1 MGLGFNIRTRIRNI
15 KTFKRTV
22 EKLAAESGYH
32 AEHDESA
39 TRVRFCK
46 LGDLFLNYQYEGK
59 ENTDDIVSVTG
70 ECQTNLLGP
79 GFHKAAIAF
88 IDRLQQA
95 TDTRFEVEDETEYYT
110 ERDFE
115 AMKKKHFHK
124 WLAKLFEIIQEQE
137 DKGSTSLSI
146 CWDLNKYYPQS
157 DSGIVISPLGSFR
170 LSEVIRRIREEGIE
184 SFADDFFIWN
194 NPERDARFHRGLA
207 LNAMWEDCYFMP
219 SERSE
224 EDARINGYIISEL
237 ETAASLDPSLPFPK
251 KEYEELCRLH
261 GCTPVPTDGI
271 PTYETEFTIG
281 YRRGIVNHKVGRI
294 RFSLPGSYLEDTDD
308 GTLVYYDAAADNWHT
323 VRCTGYST
331 NGEPDFLDVEEEM
344 IEEREFD
351 GGKYRLYDMGTSQ
364 DSEDEEPYPV
374 YSCHALCSNQYTLF
388 TLCASRLEDL
398 KKLSGEF
405 LPTLVADQ
413 PIEPENKQII
423 YTGENMNDELMKQID
438 EWHKAEKHQEIIDA
452 LEQIPEAERDFEMTS
467 LLARAY
473 NNIEEYAKAAELL
486 ESVREEGAED
496 ERWNFRMGY
505 AQYFLNNYREALNY
519 FSKARELNPEDED
532 TLSFIRQCNMHLPL
546 TRRVKEFWN
555 WFVENE
561 EKLSG
566 MMNPKS
572 MEEADAF
579 MEFISKGT
587 NLISEDMHFNI
598 GGDHEFTFSVE
609 GWPDLFI
616 IYPYIIS
623 CMPECLKGKW
633 KFFPFNPGKVGSFA
647 YRVHDTDVDMGKIMV
662 KASYDEKRENFNIRY
677 YDKNLCALPE
687 ENSDGNFHVIL
698 ELVLGEG
705 VSFKY
710 VNGIERAS
718 GIEEG
723 MIALSGLRQHIEET
737 VKSHGHEFFENPK
750 DVYTGY
756 QLTPK
761 ESDELRFDVIV
772 GSTCLSSIV
781 ADYYHGSTEIFD
793 HANGFGAQA
802 LYIVFQN
809 GAGEDNI
816 LNFRH
821 DLEDRITEE
830 ILEPGN
836 LGVITGGA
844 TGTEYSYID
853 LFVYNQQVFISTLL
867 PLLDEYP
874 EYSFYLS
881 EFCRQGQLCRLSDSE
896 PWKGE
901 SPDGISYSPGDDT
914 FFSQIEEWNDKD
926 EYTKSIRALEAIP
939 EEQQDYRIKMLLV
952 RAYENYAIIGDND
965 EGTERWIGDRALLKA
980 IRLMET
986 VREEGEKN
994 ANWNMRMAY
1003 AYQYLMRQEEK
1014 AIEYA
1019 KRWAELDPEDS
1030 SAKEVIEECM
1040 EEISK
1045 REDSSNVKESYT
1057 VEPCDTGN
1065 THIETRKTENTELR
1079 DKNMD
1084 NRQKEA
1090 ALAAM
1095 TAWLSHAQELGHKP
1109 AEIECTGTFVL
1120 HDMTYY
1126 IFKYKDTKD
1135 SEWLLGVNG
1144 GYEGDSLSDCGH
1156 TFSEMEPYNEKTAVK
1171 DATAL
1176 VEMVRSYWMEQAKQA
1191 EEREKK
1197 AGTFVGFALLSD
1209 NSWDKEKYI
1218 RDLKEQWN
1226 ITAEE
1231 KSDEERNPESLVFDV
1246 GDMMAAVS
1254 LMPAPVPNGEAEEC
1268 AKNNYM
1274 WPEAEKTA
1282 KEHKAHIMVAVIGK
1296 EESLIERGKL
1306 YVKLLSVCCH
1316 QKNITGIYTSGVV
1329 FQPRFYEG
1337 FSGMMKE
1344 DSLPIYN
1351 WIWFGLYRTE
1361 KGISGYTYGM
1371 ECFGKDEMEVLDV
1384 DADPSKVRDFLA
1396 SMAGYVLE
1404 YDAVLNDGETIGFS
1418 AVDKHRITRG
1428 QGVALPDKVT
1438 LKISYGS
1445 EDDADGGPDFP
1456 DDTDEVMDD
1465 AEGHLEKFK
1474 EKDLPLDT
1482 ITAYNHL
1489 AIYLRWCMV
1498 NDLMRDDF
1506 LEQFGDLVSRIKS
1519 GSADDDL
1526 RVFIKDNLNGQLT
1539 RFLFNKQG
1547 RAFADYY
1554 YGSYYGAN
1562 ETPFYPGDI
1571 DNHALDYFGPERYHS
1586 DEFKEEAYLFVPYD
1600 EDYYQ
1605 AMSQRIDRR
1614 FANWQGLH
1622 IDKDTVEPDELARAF
1637 MDYLDC
1643 ECTYFPSMSD
1653 DDPIMSAYTY
1663 AQRLGVREGFIPV
1676 LVNVD
1681 EGLWENIIGNSDP
1694 ESESSDDYTFNR
1706 EKVNEFRRRLLEAPV
1721 MDGKSILDKLTGQDN
1736 DDIDEEPEGGFDNNR
1751 YSSYWNTDTNMTH
1764 PLILARIPVTEPW
1777 KIFAYLPFGN
1787 WNDCPANPELMA
1799 ISKYWYEEY
1808 GAVPG
1813 TFTSD
1818 QLEYELPAP
1827 VPEDKAMEAAIQQY
1841 AFCPD
1846 MDQNCNGIGS
1856 LADTLRQSRIWYFW
1870 WD

>member
-15 KTFKRTV
+15 GAFKRTV

-39 TRVRFCK
+39 TRVSFCK

-59 ENTDDIVSVTG
+59 ENTDDTVSVTG

-79 GFHKAAIAF
+79 GFHKAAITF
-88 IDRLQQA
+88 IDKLQQA

-115 AMKKKHFHK
+115 AMKKNHFHK
-124 WLAKLFEIIQEQE
+124 WLAKLFEVIHEQE
-137 DKGSTSLSI
+137 TKGDKSLCM
-146 CWDLNKYYPQS
+146 CWDLYNSYYPTS
-157 DSGIVISPLGSFR
+157 EDGVVISPFGSFR
-170 LSEVIRRIREEGIE
+170 LAEVISRIEKEGIE
-184 SFADDFFIWN
+184 PLANELFIWN
-194 NPERDARFHRGLA
+194 NPEQDAHFHRGLA
-207 LNAMWEDCYFMP
+207 LHALWEDCYFMP

-224 EDARINGYIISEL
+224 EDTRINGYIINEL
-237 ETAASLDPSLPFPK
+237 EIAALLDPSIPFPK

-261 GCTPVPTDGI
+261 GCKPI
-271 PTYETEFTIG
+271 PTEGMPAYETEFAIG
-281 YRRGIVNHKVGRI
+281 YRRGIVKYKVGSI
-294 RFSLPGSYLEDTDD
+294 CFSLPGSYLRDTDE
-308 GTLVYYDAAADNWHT
+308 GTLVYYDGLEENWHT
-323 VRCTGYST
+323 VRCTGYSAKE
-331 NGEPDFLDVEEEM
+331 EPKFLDMDEEI
-344 IEEREFD
+344 IEEGTFD
-351 GGKYRLYDMGTSQ
+351 GGKYRLYDMGEDR
-364 DSEDEEPYPV
+364 DSEEEEPYYG
-374 YSCHALCSNQYTLF
+374 YSCHALCQDQYTLF
-388 TLCASRLEDL
+388 TFCAPQAEEVKRLAQEVISSL
-398 KKLSGEF
+398 AAEH
-405 LPTLVADQ
+405 PV
-413 PIEPENKQII
+413 EPERKKII
-423 YTGENMNDELMKQID
+423 YDNETMNDELTKQIA
-438 EWHKAEKHQEIIDA
+438 EWHEADKHQEIIDA
-452 LEQIPEAERDFEMTS
+452 LEQIPEAERDYETTG

-473 NNIEEYAKAAELL
+473 NNIGKYAKAAELL
-486 ESVREEGAED
+486 ESVREEGEED

-505 AQYFLNNYREALNY
+505 AQYGLDNYRDALRY
-519 FSKARELNPEDED
+519 FAKARELDPEDED
-532 TLSFIRQCNMHLPL
+532 TLTLIRQCNLSMPL
-546 TRRVKEFWN
+546 SRRVEAFWD

-561 EKLSG
+561 EKLSD
-566 MMNPKS
+566 MMHTKS
-572 MEEADAF
+572 KEEAEAF
-579 MEFISKGT
+579 TEFVGEGT
-587 NLISEDMHFNI
+587 GLLSENTHFNV

-616 IYPYIIS
+616 LYPYIIS
-623 CMPECLKGKW
+623 RMPESLKGKW
-633 KFFPFNPGKVGSFA
+633 KFFPFNQGMNGASLAFKM
-647 YRVHDTDVDMGKIMV
+647 YDTDVDMAKIKV
-662 KASYDEKRENFNIRY
+662 NASYLEESNDFNIRY
-677 YDKNLCALPE
+677 YDENLCALPE
-687 ENSDGNFHVIL
+687 EKSNGIFHIIL
-698 ELVLGEG
+698 ELTLGEG

-710 VNGIERAS
+710 IREIERVS
-718 GIEEG
+718 SIEDG
-723 MIALSGLRQHIEET
+723 MITLSELRRHIEET
-737 VKSHGHEFFENPK
+737 LKSHNQEFFENPK
-750 DVYTGY
+750 DIYTTY
-756 QLTPK
+756 QLSPK
-761 ESDELRFDVIV
+761 ESDELRSDVII
-772 GSTCLSSIV
+772 GSTCLYSLV
-781 ADYYHGSTEIFD
+781 ADYYNDSTDVFD
-793 HANGFGAQA
+793 HANSFGAQA
-802 LYIVFQN
+802 MFLVFPNSTDGDDHQ
-809 GAGEDNI
+809 I
-816 LNFRH
+816 LDFRH

-830 ILEPGN
+830 LLESEH
-836 LGVITGGA
+836 LGLITGGA
-844 TGTEYSYID
+844 TGTTYSYID
-853 LFVYNQQVFISTLL
+853 LLVYDLPAFIRKIR
-867 PLLDEYP
+867 PLLEEYP
-874 EYSFYLS
+874 AYSFYIS
-881 EFCRQGQLCRLSDSE
+881 DFIRNGNVHRLTEADSGSIPYTKE
-896 PWKGE
+896 NAE
-901 SPDGISYSPGDDT
+901 A
-914 FFSQIEEWNDKD
+914 FFKQIEDWNDNNK
-926 EYTKSIRALEAIP
+926 YTKCIKALETIP
-939 EEQQDYRIKMLLV
+939 ADERDYESTMLLV
-952 RAYENYAIIGDND
+952 RAYENYAILGDNN
-965 EGTERWIGDRALLKA
+965 EEPETEECDRALNKA
-980 IRLMET
+980 LELLES
-986 VREEGEKN
+986 VREAGESK
-994 ANWNMRMAY
+994 AGWNMRMAY
-1003 AYQYLMRQEEK
+1003 AYQYLTGQKEK
-1014 AIEYA
+1014 AVAYA
-1019 KRWAELDPEDS
+1019 EKWAELDPEDED
-1030 SAKEVIEECM
+1030 AKLVIEECRQTEKA
-1040 EEISK
+1040 EEPAEKQDNIK
-1045 REDSSNVKESYT
+1045 ED
-1057 VEPCDTGN
+1057 
-1065 THIETRKTENTELR
+1065 
-1079 DKNMD
+1079 NM
-1084 NRQKEA
+1084 NNKQKEA
-1090 ALAAM
+1090 ALSAM
-1095 TAWLSHAQELGHKP
+1095 TDWLSHSQELGHKP
-1109 AEIECTGTFVL
+1109 AEIECTRTFVL

-1144 GYEGDSLSDCGH
+1144 GYEGDSLEDCGH
-1156 TFSEMEPYNEKTAVK
+1156 TFSNMEPYNETTAVK

-1218 RDLKEQWN
+1218 RDLKEQWD

-1296 EESLIERGKL
+1296 EKSLIERGKL

-1438 LKISYGS
+1438 LKISYDS

-1721 MDGKSILDKLTGQDN
+1721 MDGKSILDKLSGQDN

>member
-15 KTFKRTV
+15 GAFKRTV

-39 TRVRFCK
+39 TRVSFCK

-59 ENTDDIVSVTG
+59 ENTDDTVSVTG

-79 GFHKAAIAF
+79 GFHKAAITF
-88 IDRLQQA
+88 IDKLQQA

-115 AMKKKHFHK
+115 AMKKNHFHK
-124 WLAKLFEIIQEQE
+124 WLAKLFEVIHEQE
-137 DKGSTSLSI
+137 TKGDKSLCM
-146 CWDLNKYYPQS
+146 CWDLYNSYYPTS
-157 DSGIVISPLGSFR
+157 EDGVVISPFGSFR
-170 LSEVIRRIREEGIE
+170 LAEVISRIEKEGIE
-184 SFADDFFIWN
+184 PLANELFIWN
-194 NPERDARFHRGLA
+194 NPEQDAHFHRGLA
-207 LNAMWEDCYFMP
+207 LHALWEDCYFMP

-224 EDARINGYIISEL
+224 EDTRINGYIINEL
-237 ETAASLDPSLPFPK
+237 EIAALLDPSIPFPK

-261 GCTPVPTDGI
+261 GCKPI
-271 PTYETEFTIG
+271 PTEGMPAYETEFAIG
-281 YRRGIVNHKVGRI
+281 YRRGIVKYKVGSI
-294 RFSLPGSYLEDTDD
+294 CFSLPGSYLRDTDE
-308 GTLVYYDAAADNWHT
+308 GTLVYYDGLEENWHT
-323 VRCTGYST
+323 VRCTGYSAKE
-331 NGEPDFLDVEEEM
+331 EPKFLDMDEEI
-344 IEEREFD
+344 IEEGTFD
-351 GGKYRLYDMGTSQ
+351 GGKYRLYDMGEDR
-364 DSEDEEPYPV
+364 DSEEEEPYYG
-374 YSCHALCSNQYTLF
+374 YSCHALCQDQYTLF
-388 TLCASRLEDL
+388 TFCAPQAEEVKRLAQEVISSL
-398 KKLSGEF
+398 AAEH
-405 LPTLVADQ
+405 PV
-413 PIEPENKQII
+413 EPERKKII
-423 YTGENMNDELMKQID
+423 YDNETMNDELTKQIA
-438 EWHKAEKHQEIIDA
+438 EWHEADKHQEIIDA
-452 LEQIPEAERDFEMTS
+452 LEQIPEAERDYETTG

-473 NNIEEYAKAAELL
+473 NNIGKYAKAAELL
-486 ESVREEGAED
+486 ESVREEGEED

-505 AQYFLNNYREALNY
+505 AQYGLDNYRDALRY
-519 FSKARELNPEDED
+519 FAKARELDPEDED
-532 TLSFIRQCNMHLPL
+532 TLTLIRQCNLSMPL
-546 TRRVKEFWN
+546 SRRVEAFWD

-561 EKLSG
+561 EKLSD
-566 MMNPKS
+566 MMHTKS
-572 MEEADAF
+572 KEEAEAF
-579 MEFISKGT
+579 TEFVGEGT
-587 NLISEDMHFNI
+587 GLLSENTHFNV

-616 IYPYIIS
+616 LYPYIIS
-623 CMPECLKGKW
+623 RMPESLKGKW
-633 KFFPFNPGKVGSFA
+633 KFFPFNQGMNGASLAFKM
-647 YRVHDTDVDMGKIMV
+647 YDTDVDMAKIKV
-662 KASYDEKRENFNIRY
+662 NASYLEESNDFNIRY
-677 YDKNLCALPE
+677 YDENLCALPE
-687 ENSDGNFHVIL
+687 EKSNGIFHIIL
-698 ELVLGEG
+698 ELTLGEG

-710 VNGIERAS
+710 IREIERVS
-718 GIEEG
+718 SIEDG
-723 MIALSGLRQHIEET
+723 MITLSELRRHIEET
-737 VKSHGHEFFENPK
+737 LKSHNQEFFENPK
-750 DVYTGY
+750 DIYTTY
-756 QLTPK
+756 QLSPK
-761 ESDELRFDVIV
+761 ESDELRSDVII
-772 GSTCLSSIV
+772 GSTCLYSLV
-781 ADYYHGSTEIFD
+781 ADYYNDSTDVFD
-793 HANGFGAQA
+793 HANSFGAQA
-802 LYIVFQN
+802 MFLVFPNSIDGDDHQ
-809 GAGEDNI
+809 I
-816 LNFRH
+816 LDFRH

-830 ILEPGN
+830 LLESEH
-836 LGVITGGA
+836 LGLITGGA
-844 TGTEYSYID
+844 TGTTYSYID
-853 LFVYNQQVFISTLL
+853 LLVYDLPAFIRKIR
-867 PLLDEYP
+867 PLLEEYP
-874 EYSFYLS
+874 AYSFYIS
-881 EFCRQGQLCRLSDSE
+881 DFIRNGNVHRLTEADSGSIPYTKE
-896 PWKGE
+896 NAE
-901 SPDGISYSPGDDT
+901 A
-914 FFSQIEEWNDKD
+914 FFKQIEDWNDNNK
-926 EYTKSIRALEAIP
+926 YTKCIKALETIP
-939 EEQQDYRIKMLLV
+939 ADERDYESTMLLV
-952 RAYENYAIIGDND
+952 RAYENYAILGDNN
-965 EGTERWIGDRALLKA
+965 EEPETEECDRALNKA
-980 IRLMET
+980 LELLES
-986 VREEGEKN
+986 VREAGESK
-994 ANWNMRMAY
+994 AGWNMRMAY
-1003 AYQYLMRQEEK
+1003 AYQYLTGQKEK
-1014 AIEYA
+1014 AVAYA
-1019 KRWAELDPEDS
+1019 EKWAELDPEDED
-1030 SAKEVIEECM
+1030 AKLVIEECRQTEKA
-1040 EEISK
+1040 EEPAEKQDNIK
-1045 REDSSNVKESYT
+1045 ED
-1057 VEPCDTGN
+1057 
-1065 THIETRKTENTELR
+1065 
-1079 DKNMD
+1079 NM
-1084 NRQKEA
+1084 NNKQKEA
-1090 ALAAM
+1090 ALSAM
-1095 TAWLSHAQELGHKP
+1095 TDWLSHSQELGHKP
-1109 AEIECTGTFVL
+1109 AEIECTRTFVL

-1144 GYEGDSLSDCGH
+1144 GYEGDSLEDCGH
-1156 TFSEMEPYNEKTAVK
+1156 TFSNMEPYNETTAVK

-1218 RDLKEQWN
+1218 RDLKEQWD

-1296 EESLIERGKL
+1296 EKSLIERGKL

-1438 LKISYGS
+1438 LKISYDS

-1721 MDGKSILDKLTGQDN
+1721 MDGKSILDKLSGQDN

>member
-1 MGLGFNIRTRIRNI
+1 
-15 KTFKRTV
+15 
-22 EKLAAESGYH
+22 
-32 AEHDESA
+32 
-39 TRVRFCK
+39 
-46 LGDLFLNYQYEGK
+46 
-59 ENTDDIVSVTG
+59 
-70 ECQTNLLGP
+70 
-79 GFHKAAIAF
+79 
-88 IDRLQQA
+88 
-95 TDTRFEVEDETEYYT
+95 
-110 ERDFE
+110 
-115 AMKKKHFHK
+115 
-124 WLAKLFEIIQEQE
+124 
-137 DKGSTSLSI
+137 
-146 CWDLNKYYPQS
+146 
-157 DSGIVISPLGSFR
+157 
-170 LSEVIRRIREEGIE
+170 
-184 SFADDFFIWN
+184 
-194 NPERDARFHRGLA
+194 
-207 LNAMWEDCYFMP
+207 
-219 SERSE
+219 
-224 EDARINGYIISEL
+224 
-237 ETAASLDPSLPFPK
+237 
-251 KEYEELCRLH
+251 
-261 GCTPVPTDGI
+261 
-271 PTYETEFTIG
+271 
-281 YRRGIVNHKVGRI
+281 
-294 RFSLPGSYLEDTDD
+294 
-308 GTLVYYDAAADNWHT
+308 
-323 VRCTGYST
+323 
-331 NGEPDFLDVEEEM
+331 
-344 IEEREFD
+344 
-351 GGKYRLYDMGTSQ
+351 
-364 DSEDEEPYPV
+364 
-374 YSCHALCSNQYTLF
+374 
-388 TLCASRLEDL
+388 
-398 KKLSGEF
+398 
-405 LPTLVADQ
+405 
-413 PIEPENKQII
+413 
-423 YTGENMNDELMKQID
+423 
-438 EWHKAEKHQEIIDA
+438 
-452 LEQIPEAERDFEMTS
+452 
-467 LLARAY
+467 
-473 NNIEEYAKAAELL
+473 
-486 ESVREEGAED
+486 
-496 ERWNFRMGY
+496 
-505 AQYFLNNYREALNY
+505 
-519 FSKARELNPEDED
+519 
-532 TLSFIRQCNMHLPL
+532 
-546 TRRVKEFWN
+546 
-555 WFVENE
+555 
-561 EKLSG
+561 
-566 MMNPKS
+566 
-572 MEEADAF
+572 
-579 MEFISKGT
+579 
-587 NLISEDMHFNI
+587 
-598 GGDHEFTFSVE
+598 
-609 GWPDLFI
+609 
-616 IYPYIIS
+616 
-623 CMPECLKGKW
+623 
-633 KFFPFNPGKVGSFA
+633 
-647 YRVHDTDVDMGKIMV
+647 
-662 KASYDEKRENFNIRY
+662 
-677 YDKNLCALPE
+677 
-687 ENSDGNFHVIL
+687 
-698 ELVLGEG
+698 
-705 VSFKY
+705 
-710 VNGIERAS
+710 
-718 GIEEG
+718 
-723 MIALSGLRQHIEET
+723 
-737 VKSHGHEFFENPK
+737 
-750 DVYTGY
+750 
-756 QLTPK
+756 
-761 ESDELRFDVIV
+761 
-772 GSTCLSSIV
+772 
-781 ADYYHGSTEIFD
+781 
-793 HANGFGAQA
+793 
-802 LYIVFQN
+802 
-809 GAGEDNI
+809 
-816 LNFRH
+816 
-821 DLEDRITEE
+821 
-830 ILEPGN
+830 
-836 LGVITGGA
+836 
-844 TGTEYSYID
+844 
-853 LFVYNQQVFISTLL
+853 
-867 PLLDEYP
+867 
-874 EYSFYLS
+874 
-881 EFCRQGQLCRLSDSE
+881 
-896 PWKGE
+896 
-901 SPDGISYSPGDDT
+901 
-914 FFSQIEEWNDKD
+914 
-926 EYTKSIRALEAIP
+926 
-939 EEQQDYRIKMLLV
+939 
-952 RAYENYAIIGDND
+952 
-965 EGTERWIGDRALLKA
+965 
-980 IRLMET
+980 MET
-986 VREEGEKN
+986 VRDEGEKN

-1045 REDSSNVKESYT
+1045 RENSSNVKESDT
-1057 VEPCDTGN
+1057 VEPCATSN
-1065 THIETRKTENTELR
+1065 THIETRETENIELR

-1095 TAWLSHAQELGHKP
+1095 IAWLSHSQELGHKP

-1156 TFSEMEPYNEKTAVK
+1156 TFSEMEPYDEKTAVK

-1218 RDLKEQWN
+1218 RDLKEQWD

-1274 WPEAEKTA
+1274 WSEAEKTA

-1337 FSGMMKE
+1337 FSGMIKE

-1694 ESESSDDYTFNR
+1694 DSESSDDYTFNR

-1827 VPEDKAMEAAIQQY
+1827 VPEDRAMEAAIQQY

-1846 MDQNCNGIGS
+1846 MDQSCDGIGS

>member
-1 MGLGFNIRTRIRNI
+1 M
-15 KTFKRTV
+15 
-22 EKLAAESGYH
+22 
-32 AEHDESA
+32 
-39 TRVRFCK
+39 
-46 LGDLFLNYQYEGK
+46 
-59 ENTDDIVSVTG
+59 
-70 ECQTNLLGP
+70 
-79 GFHKAAIAF
+79 
-88 IDRLQQA
+88 
-95 TDTRFEVEDETEYYT
+95 
-110 ERDFE
+110 
-115 AMKKKHFHK
+115 
-124 WLAKLFEIIQEQE
+124 
-137 DKGSTSLSI
+137 
-146 CWDLNKYYPQS
+146 
-157 DSGIVISPLGSFR
+157 
-170 LSEVIRRIREEGIE
+170 
-184 SFADDFFIWN
+184 
-194 NPERDARFHRGLA
+194 
-207 LNAMWEDCYFMP
+207 
-219 SERSE
+219 
-224 EDARINGYIISEL
+224 
-237 ETAASLDPSLPFPK
+237 
-251 KEYEELCRLH
+251 
-261 GCTPVPTDGI
+261 
-271 PTYETEFTIG
+271 
-281 YRRGIVNHKVGRI
+281 
-294 RFSLPGSYLEDTDD
+294 
-308 GTLVYYDAAADNWHT
+308 
-323 VRCTGYST
+323 
-331 NGEPDFLDVEEEM
+331 
-344 IEEREFD
+344 
-351 GGKYRLYDMGTSQ
+351 
-364 DSEDEEPYPV
+364 
-374 YSCHALCSNQYTLF
+374 
-388 TLCASRLEDL
+388 
-398 KKLSGEF
+398 
-405 LPTLVADQ
+405 
-413 PIEPENKQII
+413 
-423 YTGENMNDELMKQID
+423 
-438 EWHKAEKHQEIIDA
+438 
-452 LEQIPEAERDFEMTS
+452 
-467 LLARAY
+467 
-473 NNIEEYAKAAELL
+473 
-486 ESVREEGAED
+486 
-496 ERWNFRMGY
+496 
-505 AQYFLNNYREALNY
+505 
-519 FSKARELNPEDED
+519 
-532 TLSFIRQCNMHLPL
+532 
-546 TRRVKEFWN
+546 
-555 WFVENE
+555 
-561 EKLSG
+561 
-566 MMNPKS
+566 
-572 MEEADAF
+572 
-579 MEFISKGT
+579 
-587 NLISEDMHFNI
+587 
-598 GGDHEFTFSVE
+598 
-609 GWPDLFI
+609 
-616 IYPYIIS
+616 
-623 CMPECLKGKW
+623 
-633 KFFPFNPGKVGSFA
+633 
-647 YRVHDTDVDMGKIMV
+647 
-662 KASYDEKRENFNIRY
+662 
-677 YDKNLCALPE
+677 
-687 ENSDGNFHVIL
+687 
-698 ELVLGEG
+698 
-705 VSFKY
+705 
-710 VNGIERAS
+710 
-718 GIEEG
+718 
-723 MIALSGLRQHIEET
+723 
-737 VKSHGHEFFENPK
+737 
-750 DVYTGY
+750 
-756 QLTPK
+756 
-761 ESDELRFDVIV
+761 
-772 GSTCLSSIV
+772 
-781 ADYYHGSTEIFD
+781 
-793 HANGFGAQA
+793 
-802 LYIVFQN
+802 
-809 GAGEDNI
+809 
-816 LNFRH
+816 NFRH

-853 LFVYNQQVFISTLL
+853 LSVYDFPAFAMKVRALL
-867 PLLDEYP
+867 K
-874 EYSFYLS
+874 EYSQFSFYISDFIRNGHIL
-881 EFCRQGQLCRLSDSE
+881 QLTEADSDVIPYTKE
-896 PWKGE
+896 NAE
-901 SPDGISYSPGDDT
+901 A
-914 FFSQIEEWNDKD
+914 FFKQIEDWNDND
-926 EYTKSIRALEAIP
+926 RYTKCIRALETIP
-939 EEQQDYRIKMLLV
+939 ADEMDYESTMLLV
-952 RAYENYAIIGDND
+952 RAYENYAILGDNN
-965 EGTERWIGDRALLKA
+965 EEPEIEECDRALNKA
-980 IRLMET
+980 LELLES
-986 VREEGEKN
+986 VRETGENK
-994 ANWNMRMAY
+994 ARWNMRMAY
-1003 AYQYLMRQEEK
+1003 AYQYLTGQKEK
-1014 AIEYA
+1014 AVAYA
-1019 KRWAELDPEDS
+1019 EKWAELDPEDN

-1218 RDLKEQWN
+1218 RDLKEQWD

-1787 WNDCPANPELMA
+1787 WNDCPSNPELMA

>member
-15 KTFKRTV
+15 GAFKRTV

-39 TRVRFCK
+39 TRVSFCK

-59 ENTDDIVSVTG
+59 ENTDDTVSVTG

-79 GFHKAAIAF
+79 GFHKAAITF
-88 IDRLQQA
+88 IDKLQQA

-110 ERDFE
+110 ERDLE
-115 AMKKKHFHK
+115 AMKKNHFHK
-124 WLAKLFEIIQEQE
+124 WLAKLFEVIHEQE
-137 DKGSTSLSI
+137 TKGDKSLCM
-146 CWDLNKYYPQS
+146 CWDLYNSYYPTS
-157 DSGIVISPLGSFR
+157 EDGVVISPFGSFR
-170 LSEVIRRIREEGIE
+170 LAEVISRIEKEGIE
-184 SFADDFFIWN
+184 PLANELFIWN
-194 NPERDARFHRGLA
+194 NPEQDAHFHRGLA
-207 LNAMWEDCYFMP
+207 LHALWEDCYFMP

-224 EDARINGYIISEL
+224 EDTRINGYIINEL
-237 ETAASLDPSLPFPK
+237 EIAALLDPSIPFPK

-261 GCTPVPTDGI
+261 GCKPI
-271 PTYETEFTIG
+271 PTEGMPAYETEFAIG
-281 YRRGIVNHKVGRI
+281 YRRGIVKYKVGSI
-294 RFSLPGSYLEDTDD
+294 CFSLPGSYLRDTDE
-308 GTLVYYDAAADNWHT
+308 GTLVYYDGLEENWHT
-323 VRCTGYST
+323 VRCTGYSAKE
-331 NGEPDFLDVEEEM
+331 EPKFLDMDEEI
-344 IEEREFD
+344 IEEGTFD
-351 GGKYRLYDMGTSQ
+351 GGKYRLYDMGEDR
-364 DSEDEEPYPV
+364 DSEEEEPYYG
-374 YSCHALCSNQYTLF
+374 YSCHALCQDQYTLF
-388 TLCASRLEDL
+388 TFCAPQAEEVKRLAQEVISSL
-398 KKLSGEF
+398 AAEH
-405 LPTLVADQ
+405 PV
-413 PIEPENKQII
+413 EPERKKII
-423 YTGENMNDELMKQID
+423 YDNETMNDELTKQIA
-438 EWHKAEKHQEIIDA
+438 EWHEADKHQEIIDA
-452 LEQIPEAERDFEMTS
+452 LEQIPEAERDYETTG

-473 NNIEEYAKAAELL
+473 NNIGKYAKAAELL
-486 ESVREEGAED
+486 ESVREEGEED

-505 AQYFLNNYREALNY
+505 AQYGLDNYRDALRY
-519 FSKARELNPEDED
+519 FAKARELDPEDED
-532 TLSFIRQCNMHLPL
+532 TLTLIRQCNLSMPL
-546 TRRVKEFWN
+546 SRRVEAFWD

-561 EKLSG
+561 EKLSD
-566 MMNPKS
+566 MMHTKS
-572 MEEADAF
+572 KEEAEAF
-579 MEFISKGT
+579 TEFVGEGT
-587 NLISEDMHFNI
+587 GLLSENTHFNV

-616 IYPYIIS
+616 LYPYIIS
-623 CMPECLKGKW
+623 RMPESLKGKW
-633 KFFPFNPGKVGSFA
+633 KFFPFNQGMNGASLAFKM
-647 YRVHDTDVDMGKIMV
+647 YDTDVDMAKIKV
-662 KASYDEKRENFNIRY
+662 NASYLEESNDFNIRY
-677 YDKNLCALPE
+677 YDENLCALPE
-687 ENSDGNFHVIL
+687 EKSNGIFHIIL
-698 ELVLGEG
+698 ELTLGEG

-710 VNGIERAS
+710 IREIERVS
-718 GIEEG
+718 SIEDG
-723 MIALSGLRQHIEET
+723 MITLSELRRHIEET
-737 VKSHGHEFFENPK
+737 LKSHNQEFFENPK
-750 DVYTGY
+750 DIYTTY
-756 QLTPK
+756 QLSPK
-761 ESDELRFDVIV
+761 ESDELRSDVII
-772 GSTCLSSIV
+772 GSTCLYSLV
-781 ADYYHGSTEIFD
+781 ADYYNDSTDVFD
-793 HANGFGAQA
+793 HANSFGAQA
-802 LYIVFQN
+802 MFLVFPNSTDGDDHQ
-809 GAGEDNI
+809 I
-816 LNFRH
+816 LDFRH

-830 ILEPGN
+830 LLESEH
-836 LGVITGGA
+836 LGLITGGA
-844 TGTEYSYID
+844 TGTTYSYID
-853 LFVYNQQVFISTLL
+853 LLVYDLPAFIRKIR
-867 PLLDEYP
+867 PLLEEYP
-874 EYSFYLS
+874 AYSFYIS
-881 EFCRQGQLCRLSDSE
+881 DFIRNGNVHRLTEADSGSIPYTKE
-896 PWKGE
+896 NAE
-901 SPDGISYSPGDDT
+901 A
-914 FFSQIEEWNDKD
+914 FFKQIEDWNDNNK
-926 EYTKSIRALEAIP
+926 YTKCIKALETIP
-939 EEQQDYRIKMLLV
+939 ADERDYESTMLLV
-952 RAYENYAIIGDND
+952 RAYENYAILGDNN
-965 EGTERWIGDRALLKA
+965 EEPETEECDRALNKA
-980 IRLMET
+980 LELLES
-986 VREEGEKN
+986 VREAGESK
-994 ANWNMRMAY
+994 AGWNMRMAY
-1003 AYQYLMRQEEK
+1003 AYQYLTGQKEK
-1014 AIEYA
+1014 AVAYA
-1019 KRWAELDPEDS
+1019 EKWAELDPEDED
-1030 SAKEVIEECM
+1030 AKLVIEECRQTEKA
-1040 EEISK
+1040 EEPAEKQDNIK
-1045 REDSSNVKESYT
+1045 ED
-1057 VEPCDTGN
+1057 
-1065 THIETRKTENTELR
+1065 
-1079 DKNMD
+1079 NM
-1084 NRQKEA
+1084 NNKQKEA

-1095 TAWLSHAQELGHKP
+1095 TDWLSHSQELGHKP
-1109 AEIECTGTFVL
+1109 AEIECTRTFVL

-1144 GYEGDSLSDCGH
+1144 GYEGDSLEDCGH
-1156 TFSEMEPYNEKTAVK
+1156 TFSNMEPYNETTAVK

-1218 RDLKEQWN
+1218 RDLKEQWD

-1296 EESLIERGKL
+1296 EKSLIERGKL

>member
-1 MGLGFNIRTRIRNI
+1 
-15 KTFKRTV
+15 
-22 EKLAAESGYH
+22 
-32 AEHDESA
+32 
-39 TRVRFCK
+39 
-46 LGDLFLNYQYEGK
+46 
-59 ENTDDIVSVTG
+59 
-70 ECQTNLLGP
+70 
-79 GFHKAAIAF
+79 
-88 IDRLQQA
+88 
-95 TDTRFEVEDETEYYT
+95 
-110 ERDFE
+110 
-115 AMKKKHFHK
+115 
-124 WLAKLFEIIQEQE
+124 
-137 DKGSTSLSI
+137 
-146 CWDLNKYYPQS
+146 
-157 DSGIVISPLGSFR
+157 
-170 LSEVIRRIREEGIE
+170 
-184 SFADDFFIWN
+184 
-194 NPERDARFHRGLA
+194 
-207 LNAMWEDCYFMP
+207 
-219 SERSE
+219 
-224 EDARINGYIISEL
+224 
-237 ETAASLDPSLPFPK
+237 
-251 KEYEELCRLH
+251 
-261 GCTPVPTDGI
+261 
-271 PTYETEFTIG
+271 
-281 YRRGIVNHKVGRI
+281 
-294 RFSLPGSYLEDTDD
+294 
-308 GTLVYYDAAADNWHT
+308 
-323 VRCTGYST
+323 
-331 NGEPDFLDVEEEM
+331 
-344 IEEREFD
+344 
-351 GGKYRLYDMGTSQ
+351 
-364 DSEDEEPYPV
+364 
-374 YSCHALCSNQYTLF
+374 
-388 TLCASRLEDL
+388 
-398 KKLSGEF
+398 
-405 LPTLVADQ
+405 
-413 PIEPENKQII
+413 
-423 YTGENMNDELMKQID
+423 
-438 EWHKAEKHQEIIDA
+438 
-452 LEQIPEAERDFEMTS
+452 
-467 LLARAY
+467 
-473 NNIEEYAKAAELL
+473 
-486 ESVREEGAED
+486 
-496 ERWNFRMGY
+496 
-505 AQYFLNNYREALNY
+505 
-519 FSKARELNPEDED
+519 
-532 TLSFIRQCNMHLPL
+532 
-546 TRRVKEFWN
+546 
-555 WFVENE
+555 
-561 EKLSG
+561 

-579 MEFISKGT
+579 VEFINEGS
-587 NLISEDMHFNI
+587 NLISKDMHFNI

-633 KFFPFNPGKVGSFA
+633 KFFPFNQGKEHSFA
-647 YRVHDTDVDMGKIMV
+647 FRMDDVEIDMGKIMV
-662 KASYDEKRENFNIRY
+662 NVSYNETGEDFNIRY
-677 YDKNLCALPE
+677 YDKNLCSLPKE
-687 ENSDGNFHVIL
+687 KSDGVFHIIL

-710 VNGIERAS
+710 INAIERAS
-718 GIEEG
+718 GIEED
-723 MIALSGLRQHIEET
+723 MIALSGLREHIE
-737 VKSHGHEFFENPK
+737 KAIKFHGHEFYENPK
-750 DVYTGY
+750 DIYTGY
-756 QLTPK
+756 HMTP
-761 ESDELRFDVIV
+761 EENDELRFDVIV
-772 GSTCLSSIV
+772 GSTCLYSIV
-781 ADYYHGSTEIFD
+781 ADYYSDSTDIFD
-793 HANGFGAQA
+793 HANNFGAQA
-802 LYIVFQN
+802 LFLVFQN
-809 GAGEDNI
+809 DNGNDGHQI

-853 LFVYNQQVFISTLL
+853 LFVYNQQAFVSTLR

-881 EFCRQGQLCRLSDSE
+881 EFRRQGQLYKLSDSE

-901 SPDGISYSPGDDT
+901 SPDGILYSPEDEA
-914 FFSQIEEWNDKD
+914 FFRQIEEWNDSD
-926 EYTKSIRALEAIP
+926 EYTKSIRALETIP

-965 EGTERWIGDRALLKA
+965 EGTERWKGDSALLKA
-980 IRLMET
+980 IRLMQT
-986 VREEGEKN
+986 VRSEGEKD
-994 ANWNMRMAY
+994 AKWNMRMAY
-1003 AYQYLMRQEEK
+1003 AYQYLDQEEK
-1014 AIEYA
+1014 SIEYA

-1030 SAKEVIEECM
+1030 SAKEVIKECM

-1045 REDSSNVKESYT
+1045 RASGSLEEDPET
-1057 VEPCDTGN
+1057 EEPCKQHEIDSPHQDTEKEI
-1065 THIETRKTENTELR
+1065 H
-1079 DKNMD
+1079 MD
-1084 NRQKEA
+1084 NRQKDA
-1090 ALAAM
+1090 AQAAM
-1095 TAWLSHAQELGHKP
+1095 IAWLSHPQELGHEP

-1156 TFSEMEPYNEKTAVK
+1156 TFSEMEPYDEHTAVEK
-1171 DATAL
+1171 AT
-1176 VEMVRSYWMEQAKQA
+1176 EMVETIRSYWMEQAKQA

-1218 RDLKEQWN
+1218 SDLKDQWG

-1231 KSDEERNPESLVFDV
+1231 KSDEERNPDSLVFDV
-1246 GDMMAAVS
+1246 GDMIAAVS
-1254 LMPAPVPNGEAEEC
+1254 LMPAPIPDGEAEEC

-1274 WPEAEKTA
+1274 WPEAEKVA
-1282 KEHKAHIMVAVIGK
+1282 KAHKAHIMVAVIGK

-1316 QKNITGIYTSGVV
+1316 QKNVTGIYTSGVV

-1337 FSGMMKE
+1337 FSEMMKE
-1344 DSLPIYN
+1344 DRLPIFN

-1384 DADPSKVRDFLA
+1384 DAEPSDVRDFLA

-1404 YDAVLNDGETIGFS
+1404 YDVVLNDGETIGFS
-1418 AVDKHRITRG
+1418 AEDKHSIIRS

-1586 DEFKEEAYLFVPYD
+1586 NEFKEEAYLFVPYD

>member
-1 MGLGFNIRTRIRNI
+1 MGLGFTIHTKI
-15 KTFKRTV
+15 KDIEKFQQAV
-22 EKLAAESGYH
+22 ESQAVESGYN
-32 AEHDESA
+32 AEHDESSS
-39 TRVRFCK
+39 TVSFCR
-46 LGDLFLNYQYEGK
+46 LGDLFLNYQHEG
-59 ENTDDIVSVTG
+59 EGNTDNVISVNG
-70 ECQTNLLGP
+70 DCQTNMLGP
-79 GFHKAAIAF
+79 GFHKAAIEF

-95 TDTRFEVEDETEYYT
+95 TETRFEVEDETDYYT

-137 DKGSTSLSI
+137 DKGSKSLLF

-308 GTLVYYDAAADNWHT
+308 GTLVYYDAATDNWHT

-351 GGKYRLYDMGTSQ
+351 GGKYRLYDMGTGQ

-452 LEQIPEAERDFEMTS
+452 LEQIPEAERDFETTS

-486 ESVREEGAED
+486 ESVKEEGAED

-505 AQYFLNNYREALNY
+505 AQYFLNNYREALDY

-532 TLSFIRQCNMHLPL
+532 TLSFIRQCNMALPL

-781 ADYYHGSTEIFD
+781 ADYYHDSTELFD

-965 EGTERWIGDRALLKA
+965 EGTERWKGDRALLKA

-986 VREEGEKN
+986 VRDEGEKN

-1019 KRWAELDPEDS
+1019 KRWAELDPEDN

-1176 VEMVRSYWMEQAKQA
+1176 VEMVRSYWMDQAKQA

-1218 RDLKEQWN
+1218 RDLKEQWD

-1445 EDDADGGPDFP
+1445 EDDANGGPDFP
-1456 DDTDEVMDD
+1456 DDTNEVMDD

>member
-1 MGLGFNIRTRIRNI
+1 MRPT
-15 KTFKRTV
+15 
-22 EKLAAESGYH
+22 
-32 AEHDESA
+32 
-39 TRVRFCK
+39 
-46 LGDLFLNYQYEGK
+46 QY
-59 ENTDDIVSVTG
+59 
-70 ECQTNLLGP
+70 
-79 GFHKAAIAF
+79 
-88 IDRLQQA
+88 
-95 TDTRFEVEDETEYYT
+95 
-110 ERDFE
+110 
-115 AMKKKHFHK
+115 
-124 WLAKLFEIIQEQE
+124 
-137 DKGSTSLSI
+137 
-146 CWDLNKYYPQS
+146 
-157 DSGIVISPLGSFR
+157 
-170 LSEVIRRIREEGIE
+170 
-184 SFADDFFIWN
+184 
-194 NPERDARFHRGLA
+194 
-207 LNAMWEDCYFMP
+207 
-219 SERSE
+219 
-224 EDARINGYIISEL
+224 
-237 ETAASLDPSLPFPK
+237 
-251 KEYEELCRLH
+251 
-261 GCTPVPTDGI
+261 
-271 PTYETEFTIG
+271 
-281 YRRGIVNHKVGRI
+281 
-294 RFSLPGSYLEDTDD
+294 
-308 GTLVYYDAAADNWHT
+308 
-323 VRCTGYST
+323 
-331 NGEPDFLDVEEEM
+331 
-344 IEEREFD
+344 
-351 GGKYRLYDMGTSQ
+351 
-364 DSEDEEPYPV
+364 
-374 YSCHALCSNQYTLF
+374 
-388 TLCASRLEDL
+388 
-398 KKLSGEF
+398 
-405 LPTLVADQ
+405 
-413 PIEPENKQII
+413 
-423 YTGENMNDELMKQID
+423 
-438 EWHKAEKHQEIIDA
+438 
-452 LEQIPEAERDFEMTS
+452 
-467 LLARAY
+467 
-473 NNIEEYAKAAELL
+473 
-486 ESVREEGAED
+486 
-496 ERWNFRMGY
+496 
-505 AQYFLNNYREALNY
+505 
-519 FSKARELNPEDED
+519 
-532 TLSFIRQCNMHLPL
+532 
-546 TRRVKEFWN
+546 
-555 WFVENE
+555 
-561 EKLSG
+561 
-566 MMNPKS
+566 
-572 MEEADAF
+572 
-579 MEFISKGT
+579 
-587 NLISEDMHFNI
+587 
-598 GGDHEFTFSVE
+598 
-609 GWPDLFI
+609 
-616 IYPYIIS
+616 
-623 CMPECLKGKW
+623 
-633 KFFPFNPGKVGSFA
+633 
-647 YRVHDTDVDMGKIMV
+647 
-662 KASYDEKRENFNIRY
+662 
-677 YDKNLCALPE
+677 
-687 ENSDGNFHVIL
+687 
-698 ELVLGEG
+698 
-705 VSFKY
+705 
-710 VNGIERAS
+710 
-718 GIEEG
+718 
-723 MIALSGLRQHIEET
+723 
-737 VKSHGHEFFENPK
+737 
-750 DVYTGY
+750 
-756 QLTPK
+756 
-761 ESDELRFDVIV
+761 
-772 GSTCLSSIV
+772 
-781 ADYYHGSTEIFD
+781 
-793 HANGFGAQA
+793 
-802 LYIVFQN
+802 
-809 GAGEDNI
+809 
-816 LNFRH
+816 
-821 DLEDRITEE
+821 
-830 ILEPGN
+830 
-836 LGVITGGA
+836 
-844 TGTEYSYID
+844 
-853 LFVYNQQVFISTLL
+853 
-867 PLLDEYP
+867 
-874 EYSFYLS
+874 
-881 EFCRQGQLCRLSDSE
+881 
-896 PWKGE
+896 
-901 SPDGISYSPGDDT
+901 
-914 FFSQIEEWNDKD
+914 
-926 EYTKSIRALEAIP
+926 
-939 EEQQDYRIKMLLV
+939 
-952 RAYENYAIIGDND
+952 
-965 EGTERWIGDRALLKA
+965 
-980 IRLMET
+980 
-986 VREEGEKN
+986 
-994 ANWNMRMAY
+994 
-1003 AYQYLMRQEEK
+1003 
-1014 AIEYA
+1014 
-1019 KRWAELDPEDS
+1019 
-1030 SAKEVIEECM
+1030 
-1040 EEISK
+1040 
-1045 REDSSNVKESYT
+1045 
-1057 VEPCDTGN
+1057 
-1065 THIETRKTENTELR
+1065 
-1079 DKNMD
+1079 
-1084 NRQKEA
+1084 EA

-1095 TAWLSHAQELGHKP
+1095 TAWLSHPQELGHEP

-1156 TFSEMEPYNEKTAVK
+1156 TFSEMEPYDEKTAVK

-1197 AGTFVGFALLSD
+1197 TGTFVGFALLSD

-1218 RDLKEQWN
+1218 RDLKEQWD

-1506 LEQFGDLVSRIKS
+1506 LEQFGDLVARIKS

-1676 LVNVD
+1676 LVNAD

-1694 ESESSDDYTFNR
+1694 DSESSDDYTFNR

-1827 VPEDKAMEAAIQQY
+1827 VPEDRAMEAAIQQY

-1846 MDQNCNGIGS
+1846 MDQSCDGIGS

>member
-15 KTFKRTV
+15 GAFKRTV

-39 TRVRFCK
+39 TRVSFCK

-59 ENTDDIVSVTG
+59 ENTDDTVSVTG

-79 GFHKAAIAF
+79 GFHKAAITF
-88 IDRLQQA
+88 IDKLQQA

-115 AMKKKHFHK
+115 AMKKNHFHK
-124 WLAKLFEIIQEQE
+124 WLAKLFEVIHEQE
-137 DKGSTSLSI
+137 TKGDKSLCM
-146 CWDLNKYYPQS
+146 CWDLYNSYDPTS
-157 DSGIVISPLGSFR
+157 EDGVVISPFGSFR
-170 LSEVIRRIREEGIE
+170 LAEVISRIEKEGIE
-184 SFADDFFIWN
+184 PLANELFIWN
-194 NPERDARFHRGLA
+194 NPEQDAHFHRGLA
-207 LNAMWEDCYFMP
+207 LHALWEDCYFMP

-224 EDARINGYIISEL
+224 EDTRINGYIINEL
-237 ETAASLDPSLPFPK
+237 EIAALLDPSIPFPK

-261 GCTPVPTDGI
+261 GCKPI
-271 PTYETEFTIG
+271 PTEGMPAYETEFAIG
-281 YRRGIVNHKVGRI
+281 YRRGIVKYKVGSI
-294 RFSLPGSYLEDTDD
+294 CFSLPGSYLRDTDE
-308 GTLVYYDAAADNWHT
+308 GTLVYYDGLEENWHT
-323 VRCTGYST
+323 VRCTGYSAKE
-331 NGEPDFLDVEEEM
+331 EPKFLDMDEEI
-344 IEEREFD
+344 IEEGTFD
-351 GGKYRLYDMGTSQ
+351 GGKYRLYDMGEDR
-364 DSEDEEPYPV
+364 DSEEEEPYYG
-374 YSCHALCSNQYTLF
+374 YSCHALCQDQYTLF
-388 TLCASRLEDL
+388 TFCAPQAEEVKRLAQEVISSL
-398 KKLSGEF
+398 AAEH
-405 LPTLVADQ
+405 PV
-413 PIEPENKQII
+413 EPERKKII
-423 YTGENMNDELMKQID
+423 YDNETMNDELTKQIA
-438 EWHKAEKHQEIIDA
+438 EWHEADKHQEIIDA
-452 LEQIPEAERDFEMTS
+452 LEQIPEAERDYETTG

-473 NNIEEYAKAAELL
+473 NNIGKYAKAAELL
-486 ESVREEGAED
+486 ESVREEGEED

-505 AQYFLNNYREALNY
+505 AQYGLDNYRDALRY
-519 FSKARELNPEDED
+519 FAKARELDPEDED
-532 TLSFIRQCNMHLPL
+532 TLTLIRQCNLSMPL
-546 TRRVKEFWN
+546 SRRVEAFWD

-561 EKLSG
+561 EKLSD
-566 MMNPKS
+566 MMHTKS
-572 MEEADAF
+572 KEEAEAF
-579 MEFISKGT
+579 TEFVGEGT
-587 NLISEDMHFNI
+587 GLLSENTHFNV

-616 IYPYIIS
+616 LYPYIIS
-623 CMPECLKGKW
+623 RMPESLKGKW
-633 KFFPFNPGKVGSFA
+633 KFFPFNQGMNGASLAFKM
-647 YRVHDTDVDMGKIMV
+647 YDTDVDMAKIKV
-662 KASYDEKRENFNIRY
+662 NASYLEESNDFNIRY
-677 YDKNLCALPE
+677 YDENLCALPE
-687 ENSDGNFHVIL
+687 EKSNGIFHIIL
-698 ELVLGEG
+698 ELTLGEG

-710 VNGIERAS
+710 IREIERVS
-718 GIEEG
+718 SIEDG
-723 MIALSGLRQHIEET
+723 MITLSELRRHIEET
-737 VKSHGHEFFENPK
+737 LKSHNQEFFENPK
-750 DVYTGY
+750 DIYTTY
-756 QLTPK
+756 QLSPK
-761 ESDELRFDVIV
+761 ESDELRSDVII
-772 GSTCLSSIV
+772 GSTCLYSLV
-781 ADYYHGSTEIFD
+781 ADYYNDSTDVFD
-793 HANGFGAQA
+793 HANSFGAQA
-802 LYIVFQN
+802 MFLVFPNSTDGDDHQ
-809 GAGEDNI
+809 I
-816 LNFRH
+816 LDFRH

-830 ILEPGN
+830 LLESEH
-836 LGVITGGA
+836 LGLITGGA
-844 TGTEYSYID
+844 TGTTYSYID
-853 LFVYNQQVFISTLL
+853 LLVYDLPAFIRKIR
-867 PLLDEYP
+867 PLLEEYP
-874 EYSFYLS
+874 AYSFYIS
-881 EFCRQGQLCRLSDSE
+881 DFIRNGNVHRLTEADSGSIPYTKE
-896 PWKGE
+896 NAE
-901 SPDGISYSPGDDT
+901 A
-914 FFSQIEEWNDKD
+914 FFKQIEDWNDNNK
-926 EYTKSIRALEAIP
+926 YTKCIKALETIP
-939 EEQQDYRIKMLLV
+939 ADERDYESTMLLV
-952 RAYENYAIIGDND
+952 RAYENYAILGDNN
-965 EGTERWIGDRALLKA
+965 EEPETEECDRALNKA
-980 IRLMET
+980 LELLES
-986 VREEGEKN
+986 VREAGESK
-994 ANWNMRMAY
+994 AGWNMRMAY
-1003 AYQYLMRQEEK
+1003 AYQYLTGQKEK
-1014 AIEYA
+1014 AVAYA
-1019 KRWAELDPEDS
+1019 EKWAELDPEDED
-1030 SAKEVIEECM
+1030 AKLVIEECRQTEKA
-1040 EEISK
+1040 EEPAEKQDNIK
-1045 REDSSNVKESYT
+1045 ED
-1057 VEPCDTGN
+1057 
-1065 THIETRKTENTELR
+1065 
-1079 DKNMD
+1079 NM
-1084 NRQKEA
+1084 NNKQKEA

-1095 TAWLSHAQELGHKP
+1095 TDWLSHSQELGHKP
-1109 AEIECTGTFVL
+1109 AEIECTRTFVL

-1144 GYEGDSLSDCGH
+1144 GYEGDSLEDCGH
-1156 TFSEMEPYNEKTAVK
+1156 TFSNMEPYNETTAVK

-1218 RDLKEQWN
+1218 RDLKEQWD

-1296 EESLIERGKL
+1296 EKSLIERGKL

>member
-1 MGLGFNIRTRIRNI
+1 
-15 KTFKRTV
+15 
-22 EKLAAESGYH
+22 
-32 AEHDESA
+32 
-39 TRVRFCK
+39 
-46 LGDLFLNYQYEGK
+46 
-59 ENTDDIVSVTG
+59 
-70 ECQTNLLGP
+70 
-79 GFHKAAIAF
+79 
-88 IDRLQQA
+88 
-95 TDTRFEVEDETEYYT
+95 
-110 ERDFE
+110 
-115 AMKKKHFHK
+115 
-124 WLAKLFEIIQEQE
+124 
-137 DKGSTSLSI
+137 
-146 CWDLNKYYPQS
+146 
-157 DSGIVISPLGSFR
+157 
-170 LSEVIRRIREEGIE
+170 
-184 SFADDFFIWN
+184 
-194 NPERDARFHRGLA
+194 
-207 LNAMWEDCYFMP
+207 
-219 SERSE
+219 
-224 EDARINGYIISEL
+224 
-237 ETAASLDPSLPFPK
+237 
-251 KEYEELCRLH
+251 
-261 GCTPVPTDGI
+261 
-271 PTYETEFTIG
+271 
-281 YRRGIVNHKVGRI
+281 
-294 RFSLPGSYLEDTDD
+294 
-308 GTLVYYDAAADNWHT
+308 
-323 VRCTGYST
+323 
-331 NGEPDFLDVEEEM
+331 
-344 IEEREFD
+344 
-351 GGKYRLYDMGTSQ
+351 
-364 DSEDEEPYPV
+364 
-374 YSCHALCSNQYTLF
+374 
-388 TLCASRLEDL
+388 
-398 KKLSGEF
+398 
-405 LPTLVADQ
+405 
-413 PIEPENKQII
+413 
-423 YTGENMNDELMKQID
+423 
-438 EWHKAEKHQEIIDA
+438 
-452 LEQIPEAERDFEMTS
+452 MT
-467 LLARAY
+467 
-473 NNIEEYAKAAELL
+473 
-486 ESVREEGAED
+486 
-496 ERWNFRMGY
+496 
-505 AQYFLNNYREALNY
+505 
-519 FSKARELNPEDED
+519 
-532 TLSFIRQCNMHLPL
+532 
-546 TRRVKEFWN
+546 
-555 WFVENE
+555 
-561 EKLSG
+561 
-566 MMNPKS
+566 
-572 MEEADAF
+572 
-579 MEFISKGT
+579 
-587 NLISEDMHFNI
+587 
-598 GGDHEFTFSVE
+598 
-609 GWPDLFI
+609 
-616 IYPYIIS
+616 
-623 CMPECLKGKW
+623 
-633 KFFPFNPGKVGSFA
+633 
-647 YRVHDTDVDMGKIMV
+647 
-662 KASYDEKRENFNIRY
+662 
-677 YDKNLCALPE
+677 LPE

-781 ADYYHGSTEIFD
+781 ADYYHDSTELFD

-836 LGVITGGA
+836 FGVITGGA

-853 LFVYNQQVFISTLL
+853 LFVYDFPAFAMKVRALL
-867 PLLDEYP
+867 K
-874 EYSFYLS
+874 EYSQFSFYISDFIRNGHIL
-881 EFCRQGQLCRLSDSE
+881 QLTEADSDVIPYTKE
-896 PWKGE
+896 NAE
-901 SPDGISYSPGDDT
+901 A
-914 FFSQIEEWNDKD
+914 FFKQIEDWNDND
-926 EYTKSIRALEAIP
+926 RYTKCIRALETIP
-939 EEQQDYRIKMLLV
+939 ADEMDYESTMLLV
-952 RAYENYAIIGDND
+952 RAYENYAILGDNN
-965 EGTERWIGDRALLKA
+965 EEPEIEECDRALNKA
-980 IRLMET
+980 LELLES
-986 VREEGEKN
+986 VRETGEN
-994 ANWNMRMAY
+994 QARWNMRMAY
-1003 AYQYLMRQEEK
+1003 AYQYLTGPKEK
-1014 AIEYA
+1014 AVAYA
-1019 KRWAELDPEDS
+1019 EKWAELDPEDN

-1057 VEPCDTGN
+1057 VEPCDTGD
-1065 THIETRKTENTELR
+1065 THIARETEKTELR

-1156 TFSEMEPYNEKTAVK
+1156 TFSEMEPYDEKTAVK

-1218 RDLKEQWN
+1218 RDLKEQWD

-1404 YDAVLNDGETIGFS
+1404 YDVVLNDGETIGFS
-1418 AVDKHRITRG
+1418 AADKHRITRG

-1506 LEQFGDLVSRIKS
+1506 LERFGDLVSRIKS

-1526 RVFIKDNLNGQLT
+1526 RVFIKDNLNGKLT

-1600 EDYYQ
+1600 EDYYR

-1694 ESESSDDYTFNR
+1694 DSESSDDYTFNR

>member
-1 MGLGFNIRTRIRNI
+1 MIFSTKAASFLSSI
-15 KTFKRTV
+15 KTQTYDKKEREMIITYQQKRVFHLSLLMLVLCAPIYIYSVPFPNEQFYYINSVLFLFIIMCTLAYFKKRVNLTTTFSIILIAIHI
-22 EKLAAESGYH
+22 EIFIEIIYCSICSGYEYSYQR
-32 AEHDESA
+32 ALIMSNI
-39 TRVRFCK
+39 TIS
-46 LGDLFLNYQYEGK
+46 LLF
-59 ENTDDIVSVTG
+59 T
-70 ECQTNLLGP
+70 
-79 GFHKAAIAF
+79 
-88 IDRLQQA
+88 
-95 TDTRFEVEDETEYYT
+95 
-110 ERDFE
+110 
-115 AMKKKHFHK
+115 M
-124 WLAKLFEIIQEQE
+124 
-137 DKGSTSLSI
+137 LSI
-146 CWDLNKYYPQS
+146 CAYMSN
-157 DSGIVISPLGSFR
+157 ISILLSSLTIASYTICTLITDEPFLYSYLPLIIIIYTMIPLLGRSLHSNISSLLKSSNLLKEEEEMLLKRLQIKKEELFAFAEL
-170 LSEVIRRIREEGIE
+170 LSE
-184 SFADDFFIWN
+184 N
-194 NPERDARFHRGLA
+194 NPEEKTSSL
-207 LNAMWEDCYFMP
+207 LN
-219 SERSE
+219 
-224 EDARINGYIISEL
+224 IIGEQS
-237 ETAASLDPSLPFPK
+237 
-251 KEYEELCRLH
+251 KE
-261 GCTPVPTDGI
+261 
-271 PTYETEFTIG
+271 
-281 YRRGIVNHKVGRI
+281 N
-294 RFSLPGSYLEDTDD
+294 
-308 GTLVYYDAAADNWHT
+308 
-323 VRCTGYST
+323 
-331 NGEPDFLDVEEEM
+331 
-344 IEEREFD
+344 
-351 GGKYRLYDMGTSQ
+351 
-364 DSEDEEPYPV
+364 
-374 YSCHALCSNQYTLF
+374 LF
-388 TLCASRLEDL
+388 T
-398 KKLSGEF
+398 
-405 LPTLVADQ
+405 
-413 PIEPENKQII
+413 
-423 YTGENMNDELMKQID
+423 
-438 EWHKAEKHQEIIDA
+438 
-452 LEQIPEAERDFEMTS
+452 
-467 LLARAY
+467 
-473 NNIEEYAKAAELL
+473 
-486 ESVREEGAED
+486 
-496 ERWNFRMGY
+496 
-505 AQYFLNNYREALNY
+505 
-519 FSKARELNPEDED
+519 
-532 TLSFIRQCNMHLPL
+532 
-546 TRRVKEFWN
+546 
-555 WFVENE
+555 
-561 EKLSG
+561 
-566 MMNPKS
+566 
-572 MEEADAF
+572 
-579 MEFISKGT
+579 
-587 NLISEDMHFNI
+587 
-598 GGDHEFTFSVE
+598 
-609 GWPDLFI
+609 
-616 IYPYIIS
+616 
-623 CMPECLKGKW
+623 
-633 KFFPFNPGKVGSFA
+633 
-647 YRVHDTDVDMGKIMV
+647 
-662 KASYDEKRENFNIRY
+662 
-677 YDKNLCALPE
+677 
-687 ENSDGNFHVIL
+687 
-698 ELVLGEG
+698 
-705 VSFKY
+705 
-710 VNGIERAS
+710 
-718 GIEEG
+718 
-723 MIALSGLRQHIEET
+723 
-737 VKSHGHEFFENPK
+737 
-750 DVYTGY
+750 
-756 QLTPK
+756 
-761 ESDELRFDVIV
+761 
-772 GSTCLSSIV
+772 
-781 ADYYHGSTEIFD
+781 
-793 HANGFGAQA
+793 
-802 LYIVFQN
+802 
-809 GAGEDNI
+809 
-816 LNFRH
+816 
-821 DLEDRITEE
+821 
-830 ILEPGN
+830 
-836 LGVITGGA
+836 
-844 TGTEYSYID
+844 
-853 LFVYNQQVFISTLL
+853 
-867 PLLDEYP
+867 
-874 EYSFYLS
+874 
-881 EFCRQGQLCRLSDSE
+881 
-896 PWKGE
+896 
-901 SPDGISYSPGDDT
+901 
-914 FFSQIEEWNDKD
+914 
-926 EYTKSIRALEAIP
+926 
-939 EEQQDYRIKMLLV
+939 
-952 RAYENYAIIGDND
+952 
-965 EGTERWIGDRALLKA
+965 
-980 IRLMET
+980 
-986 VREEGEKN
+986 
-994 ANWNMRMAY
+994 
-1003 AYQYLMRQEEK
+1003 
-1014 AIEYA
+1014 
-1019 KRWAELDPEDS
+1019 
-1030 SAKEVIEECM
+1030 
-1040 EEISK
+1040 
-1045 REDSSNVKESYT
+1045 
-1057 VEPCDTGN
+1057 
-1065 THIETRKTENTELR
+1065 
-1079 DKNMD
+1079 
-1084 NRQKEA
+1084 A

-1095 TAWLSHAQELGHKP
+1095 IAWLSHSQELGHKP

-1156 TFSEMEPYNEKTAVK
+1156 TFSEMEPYDEKTAVK

-1218 RDLKEQWN
+1218 RDLKEQWD

-1274 WPEAEKTA
+1274 WSEAEKTA

-1694 ESESSDDYTFNR
+1694 DSESSDDYTFNR

-1827 VPEDKAMEAAIQQY
+1827 VPEDRAMEAAIQQY

-1846 MDQNCNGIGS
+1846 MDQSCDGIGS

>member
-15 KTFKRTV
+15 GAFKRTV

-39 TRVRFCK
+39 TRVSFCK

-59 ENTDDIVSVTG
+59 ENTDDTVSVTG

-79 GFHKAAIAF
+79 GFHKAAITF
-88 IDRLQQA
+88 IDKLQQA

-115 AMKKKHFHK
+115 AMKKNHFHK
-124 WLAKLFEIIQEQE
+124 WLAKLFEVIHEQE
-137 DKGSTSLSI
+137 TKGDKSLCM
-146 CWDLNKYYPQS
+146 CWDLYNSYYPTS
-157 DSGIVISPLGSFR
+157 EDGVVISPFGSFR
-170 LSEVIRRIREEGIE
+170 LAEVISRIEKEGIE
-184 SFADDFFIWN
+184 PLANELFIWN
-194 NPERDARFHRGLA
+194 NPEQDAHFHRGLA
-207 LNAMWEDCYFMP
+207 LHALWEDCYFMP

-224 EDARINGYIISEL
+224 EDTRINGYIINEL
-237 ETAASLDPSLPFPK
+237 EIAALLDPSIPFPK

-261 GCTPVPTDGI
+261 GCKPI
-271 PTYETEFTIG
+271 PTEGMPAYETEFAIG
-281 YRRGIVNHKVGRI
+281 YRRGIVKYKVGSI
-294 RFSLPGSYLEDTDD
+294 CFSLPGSYLRDTDE
-308 GTLVYYDAAADNWHT
+308 GTLVYYDGLEENWHT
-323 VRCTGYST
+323 VRCTGYSAKE
-331 NGEPDFLDVEEEM
+331 EPKFLDMDEEI
-344 IEEREFD
+344 IEEGTFD
-351 GGKYRLYDMGTSQ
+351 GGKYRLYDMGEDR
-364 DSEDEEPYPV
+364 DSEEEEPYYG
-374 YSCHALCSNQYTLF
+374 YSCHALCQDQYTLF
-388 TLCASRLEDL
+388 TFCAPQAEEVKRLAQEVISSL
-398 KKLSGEF
+398 AAEH
-405 LPTLVADQ
+405 PV
-413 PIEPENKQII
+413 EPERKKII
-423 YTGENMNDELMKQID
+423 YDNETMNDELTKQIA
-438 EWHKAEKHQEIIDA
+438 EWHEADKHQEIIDA
-452 LEQIPEAERDFEMTS
+452 LEQIPEAERDYETTG

-473 NNIEEYAKAAELL
+473 NNIGKYAKAAELL
-486 ESVREEGAED
+486 ESVREEGEED

-505 AQYFLNNYREALNY
+505 AQYGLDNYRDALRY
-519 FSKARELNPEDED
+519 FAKARELDPEDED
-532 TLSFIRQCNMHLPL
+532 TLTLIRQCNLSMPL
-546 TRRVKEFWN
+546 SRRVEAFWD

-561 EKLSG
+561 EKLSD
-566 MMNPKS
+566 MMHTKS
-572 MEEADAF
+572 KEEAEAF
-579 MEFISKGT
+579 TEFVGEGT
-587 NLISEDMHFNI
+587 GLLSENTHFNV

-616 IYPYIIS
+616 LYPYIIS
-623 CMPECLKGKW
+623 RMPESLKGKW
-633 KFFPFNPGKVGSFA
+633 KFFPFNQGMNGASLAFKM
-647 YRVHDTDVDMGKIMV
+647 YDTDVDMAKIKV
-662 KASYDEKRENFNIRY
+662 NASYLEESNDFNIRY
-677 YDKNLCALPE
+677 YDENLCALPE
-687 ENSDGNFHVIL
+687 EKSNGIFHIIL
-698 ELVLGEG
+698 ELTLGEG

-710 VNGIERAS
+710 IREIERVS
-718 GIEEG
+718 SIEDG
-723 MIALSGLRQHIEET
+723 MITLSELRRHIEET
-737 VKSHGHEFFENPK
+737 LKSHNQEFFENPK
-750 DVYTGY
+750 DIYTTY
-756 QLTPK
+756 QLSPK
-761 ESDELRFDVIV
+761 ESDELRSDVII
-772 GSTCLSSIV
+772 GSTCLYSLV
-781 ADYYHGSTEIFD
+781 ADYYNDSTDVFD
-793 HANGFGAQA
+793 HANSFGAQA
-802 LYIVFQN
+802 MFLVFPNSTDGDDHQ
-809 GAGEDNI
+809 I
-816 LNFRH
+816 LDFRH

-830 ILEPGN
+830 LLESEH
-836 LGVITGGA
+836 LGLITGGA
-844 TGTEYSYID
+844 TGTTYSYID
-853 LFVYNQQVFISTLL
+853 LLVYDLPAFIRKIR
-867 PLLDEYP
+867 PLLEEYP
-874 EYSFYLS
+874 AYSFYIS
-881 EFCRQGQLCRLSDSE
+881 DFIRNGNVHRLTEADSGSIPYTKE
-896 PWKGE
+896 NAE
-901 SPDGISYSPGDDT
+901 A
-914 FFSQIEEWNDKD
+914 FFKQIEDWNDNNK
-926 EYTKSIRALEAIP
+926 YTKCIKALETIP
-939 EEQQDYRIKMLLV
+939 ADERDYESTMLLV
-952 RAYENYAIIGDND
+952 RAYENYAILGDNN
-965 EGTERWIGDRALLKA
+965 EEPETEECDRALNKA
-980 IRLMET
+980 LELLES
-986 VREEGEKN
+986 VREAGESK
-994 ANWNMRMAY
+994 AGWNMRMAY
-1003 AYQYLMRQEEK
+1003 AYQYLTGQKEK
-1014 AIEYA
+1014 AVAYA
-1019 KRWAELDPEDS
+1019 EKWAELDPEDED
-1030 SAKEVIEECM
+1030 AKLVIEECRQTEKA
-1040 EEISK
+1040 EEPAEKQDNIK
-1045 REDSSNVKESYT
+1045 ED
-1057 VEPCDTGN
+1057 
-1065 THIETRKTENTELR
+1065 
-1079 DKNMD
+1079 NM
-1084 NRQKEA
+1084 NNKQKEA

-1095 TAWLSHAQELGHKP
+1095 TDWLSHSQELGHKP
-1109 AEIECTGTFVL
+1109 AEIECTRTFVL

-1144 GYEGDSLSDCGH
+1144 GYEGDSLEDCGH
-1156 TFSEMEPYNEKTAVK
+1156 TFSNMEPYNETTAVK

-1218 RDLKEQWN
+1218 RDLKEQWD

-1296 EESLIERGKL
+1296 EKSLIERGKL

>member
-1 MGLGFNIRTRIRNI
+1 M
-15 KTFKRTV
+15 
-22 EKLAAESGYH
+22 
-32 AEHDESA
+32 
-39 TRVRFCK
+39 
-46 LGDLFLNYQYEGK
+46 
-59 ENTDDIVSVTG
+59 
-70 ECQTNLLGP
+70 
-79 GFHKAAIAF
+79 
-88 IDRLQQA
+88 
-95 TDTRFEVEDETEYYT
+95 
-110 ERDFE
+110 
-115 AMKKKHFHK
+115 
-124 WLAKLFEIIQEQE
+124 
-137 DKGSTSLSI
+137 
-146 CWDLNKYYPQS
+146 
-157 DSGIVISPLGSFR
+157 
-170 LSEVIRRIREEGIE
+170 
-184 SFADDFFIWN
+184 
-194 NPERDARFHRGLA
+194 
-207 LNAMWEDCYFMP
+207 
-219 SERSE
+219 
-224 EDARINGYIISEL
+224 
-237 ETAASLDPSLPFPK
+237 
-251 KEYEELCRLH
+251 
-261 GCTPVPTDGI
+261 
-271 PTYETEFTIG
+271 
-281 YRRGIVNHKVGRI
+281 
-294 RFSLPGSYLEDTDD
+294 
-308 GTLVYYDAAADNWHT
+308 
-323 VRCTGYST
+323 
-331 NGEPDFLDVEEEM
+331 
-344 IEEREFD
+344 
-351 GGKYRLYDMGTSQ
+351 
-364 DSEDEEPYPV
+364 
-374 YSCHALCSNQYTLF
+374 
-388 TLCASRLEDL
+388 
-398 KKLSGEF
+398 
-405 LPTLVADQ
+405 
-413 PIEPENKQII
+413 
-423 YTGENMNDELMKQID
+423 
-438 EWHKAEKHQEIIDA
+438 
-452 LEQIPEAERDFEMTS
+452 
-467 LLARAY
+467 
-473 NNIEEYAKAAELL
+473 
-486 ESVREEGAED
+486 
-496 ERWNFRMGY
+496 
-505 AQYFLNNYREALNY
+505 
-519 FSKARELNPEDED
+519 
-532 TLSFIRQCNMHLPL
+532 
-546 TRRVKEFWN
+546 
-555 WFVENE
+555 
-561 EKLSG
+561 
-566 MMNPKS
+566 
-572 MEEADAF
+572 
-579 MEFISKGT
+579 
-587 NLISEDMHFNI
+587 
-598 GGDHEFTFSVE
+598 
-609 GWPDLFI
+609 
-616 IYPYIIS
+616 
-623 CMPECLKGKW
+623 
-633 KFFPFNPGKVGSFA
+633 
-647 YRVHDTDVDMGKIMV
+647 
-662 KASYDEKRENFNIRY
+662 
-677 YDKNLCALPE
+677 
-687 ENSDGNFHVIL
+687 
-698 ELVLGEG
+698 
-705 VSFKY
+705 
-710 VNGIERAS
+710 
-718 GIEEG
+718 
-723 MIALSGLRQHIEET
+723 
-737 VKSHGHEFFENPK
+737 
-750 DVYTGY
+750 
-756 QLTPK
+756 
-761 ESDELRFDVIV
+761 
-772 GSTCLSSIV
+772 
-781 ADYYHGSTEIFD
+781 FD

-836 LGVITGGA
+836 FGVITGGA

-853 LFVYNQQVFISTLL
+853 LFVYDFPAFAMKVRALL
-867 PLLDEYP
+867 K
-874 EYSFYLS
+874 EYSQFSFYISDFIRNGHIL
-881 EFCRQGQLCRLSDSE
+881 QLTEADSDVIPYTKE
-896 PWKGE
+896 NAE
-901 SPDGISYSPGDDT
+901 A
-914 FFSQIEEWNDKD
+914 FFKQIEDWNDND
-926 EYTKSIRALEAIP
+926 RYTKCIRALETIP
-939 EEQQDYRIKMLLV
+939 ADEMDYESTMLLV
-952 RAYENYAIIGDND
+952 RAYENYAILGDNN
-965 EGTERWIGDRALLKA
+965 EEPEIEECDRALNKA
-980 IRLMET
+980 LELLES
-986 VREEGEKN
+986 VRETGEN
-994 ANWNMRMAY
+994 QARWNMRMAY
-1003 AYQYLMRQEEK
+1003 AYQYLTGPKEK
-1014 AIEYA
+1014 AVAYA
-1019 KRWAELDPEDS
+1019 EKWAELDPEDN

-1057 VEPCDTGN
+1057 VEPCDTGD
-1065 THIETRKTENTELR
+1065 THIARETEKTELR

-1156 TFSEMEPYNEKTAVK
+1156 TFSEMEPYDEKTAVK

-1218 RDLKEQWN
+1218 RDLKEQWD

-1404 YDAVLNDGETIGFS
+1404 YDVVLNDGETIGFS
-1418 AVDKHRITRG
+1418 AADKHRITRG

-1438 LKISYGS
+1438 MKISYGS

-1506 LEQFGDLVSRIKS
+1506 LERFGDLVSRIKS

-1526 RVFIKDNLNGQLT
+1526 RVFIKDNLNGKLT

-1600 EDYYQ
+1600 EDYYR

-1694 ESESSDDYTFNR
+1694 DSESSDDYTFNR

>member
-1 MGLGFNIRTRIRNI
+1 M
-15 KTFKRTV
+15 
-22 EKLAAESGYH
+22 
-32 AEHDESA
+32 
-39 TRVRFCK
+39 
-46 LGDLFLNYQYEGK
+46 
-59 ENTDDIVSVTG
+59 
-70 ECQTNLLGP
+70 
-79 GFHKAAIAF
+79 
-88 IDRLQQA
+88 
-95 TDTRFEVEDETEYYT
+95 
-110 ERDFE
+110 
-115 AMKKKHFHK
+115 AMH
-124 WLAKLFEIIQEQE
+124 
-137 DKGSTSLSI
+137 
-146 CWDLNKYYPQS
+146 
-157 DSGIVISPLGSFR
+157 V
-170 LSEVIRRIREEGIE
+170 
-184 SFADDFFIWN
+184 
-194 NPERDARFHRGLA
+194 FHR
-207 LNAMWEDCYFMP
+207 
-219 SERSE
+219 
-224 EDARINGYIISEL
+224 
-237 ETAASLDPSLPFPK
+237 
-251 KEYEELCRLH
+251 
-261 GCTPVPTDGI
+261 
-271 PTYETEFTIG
+271 
-281 YRRGIVNHKVGRI
+281 
-294 RFSLPGSYLEDTDD
+294 
-308 GTLVYYDAAADNWHT
+308 
-323 VRCTGYST
+323 
-331 NGEPDFLDVEEEM
+331 
-344 IEEREFD
+344 
-351 GGKYRLYDMGTSQ
+351 
-364 DSEDEEPYPV
+364 
-374 YSCHALCSNQYTLF
+374 
-388 TLCASRLEDL
+388 
-398 KKLSGEF
+398 
-405 LPTLVADQ
+405 
-413 PIEPENKQII
+413 
-423 YTGENMNDELMKQID
+423 
-438 EWHKAEKHQEIIDA
+438 
-452 LEQIPEAERDFEMTS
+452 
-467 LLARAY
+467 
-473 NNIEEYAKAAELL
+473 
-486 ESVREEGAED
+486 
-496 ERWNFRMGY
+496 
-505 AQYFLNNYREALNY
+505 
-519 FSKARELNPEDED
+519 
-532 TLSFIRQCNMHLPL
+532 
-546 TRRVKEFWN
+546 
-555 WFVENE
+555 
-561 EKLSG
+561 
-566 MMNPKS
+566 
-572 MEEADAF
+572 
-579 MEFISKGT
+579 
-587 NLISEDMHFNI
+587 
-598 GGDHEFTFSVE
+598 
-609 GWPDLFI
+609 
-616 IYPYIIS
+616 
-623 CMPECLKGKW
+623 
-633 KFFPFNPGKVGSFA
+633 
-647 YRVHDTDVDMGKIMV
+647 
-662 KASYDEKRENFNIRY
+662 RENFNIRY
-677 YDKNLCALPE
+677 YDKNLCTLPE

-781 ADYYHGSTEIFD
+781 ADYYHDSTELFD

-836 LGVITGGA
+836 FGVITGGA

-853 LFVYNQQVFISTLL
+853 LFVYDFPAFAMKVRALL
-867 PLLDEYP
+867 K
-874 EYSFYLS
+874 EYSQFSFYISDFIRNGHIL
-881 EFCRQGQLCRLSDSE
+881 QLTEADSDVIPYTKE
-896 PWKGE
+896 NAE
-901 SPDGISYSPGDDT
+901 A
-914 FFSQIEEWNDKD
+914 FFKQIEDWNDND
-926 EYTKSIRALEAIP
+926 RYTKCIRALETIP
-939 EEQQDYRIKMLLV
+939 ADEMDYESTMLLV
-952 RAYENYAIIGDND
+952 RAYENYAILGDNN
-965 EGTERWIGDRALLKA
+965 EEPEIEECDRALNKA
-980 IRLMET
+980 LELLES
-986 VREEGEKN
+986 VRETGEN
-994 ANWNMRMAY
+994 QARWNMRMAY
-1003 AYQYLMRQEEK
+1003 AYQYLTGPKEK
-1014 AIEYA
+1014 AVAYA
-1019 KRWAELDPEDS
+1019 EKWAELDPEDN

-1057 VEPCDTGN
+1057 VEPCDTGD
-1065 THIETRKTENTELR
+1065 THIARETEKTELR

-1156 TFSEMEPYNEKTAVK
+1156 TFSEMEPYDEKTAVK

-1218 RDLKEQWN
+1218 RDLKEQWD

-1404 YDAVLNDGETIGFS
+1404 YDVVLNDGETIGFS
-1418 AVDKHRITRG
+1418 AADKHRITRG

-1506 LEQFGDLVSRIKS
+1506 LERFGDLVSRIKS

-1526 RVFIKDNLNGQLT
+1526 RVFIKDNLNGKLT

-1600 EDYYQ
+1600 EDYYR

-1694 ESESSDDYTFNR
+1694 DSESSDDYTFNR

>member
-1 MGLGFNIRTRIRNI
+1 
-15 KTFKRTV
+15 
-22 EKLAAESGYH
+22 
-32 AEHDESA
+32 
-39 TRVRFCK
+39 
-46 LGDLFLNYQYEGK
+46 
-59 ENTDDIVSVTG
+59 
-70 ECQTNLLGP
+70 
-79 GFHKAAIAF
+79 
-88 IDRLQQA
+88 
-95 TDTRFEVEDETEYYT
+95 
-110 ERDFE
+110 
-115 AMKKKHFHK
+115 
-124 WLAKLFEIIQEQE
+124 
-137 DKGSTSLSI
+137 
-146 CWDLNKYYPQS
+146 
-157 DSGIVISPLGSFR
+157 
-170 LSEVIRRIREEGIE
+170 
-184 SFADDFFIWN
+184 
-194 NPERDARFHRGLA
+194 
-207 LNAMWEDCYFMP
+207 
-219 SERSE
+219 
-224 EDARINGYIISEL
+224 
-237 ETAASLDPSLPFPK
+237 
-251 KEYEELCRLH
+251 
-261 GCTPVPTDGI
+261 
-271 PTYETEFTIG
+271 
-281 YRRGIVNHKVGRI
+281 
-294 RFSLPGSYLEDTDD
+294 
-308 GTLVYYDAAADNWHT
+308 
-323 VRCTGYST
+323 
-331 NGEPDFLDVEEEM
+331 
-344 IEEREFD
+344 
-351 GGKYRLYDMGTSQ
+351 
-364 DSEDEEPYPV
+364 
-374 YSCHALCSNQYTLF
+374 
-388 TLCASRLEDL
+388 
-398 KKLSGEF
+398 
-405 LPTLVADQ
+405 
-413 PIEPENKQII
+413 
-423 YTGENMNDELMKQID
+423 
-438 EWHKAEKHQEIIDA
+438 
-452 LEQIPEAERDFEMTS
+452 
-467 LLARAY
+467 
-473 NNIEEYAKAAELL
+473 
-486 ESVREEGAED
+486 
-496 ERWNFRMGY
+496 
-505 AQYFLNNYREALNY
+505 
-519 FSKARELNPEDED
+519 
-532 TLSFIRQCNMHLPL
+532 
-546 TRRVKEFWN
+546 
-555 WFVENE
+555 
-561 EKLSG
+561 
-566 MMNPKS
+566 
-572 MEEADAF
+572 
-579 MEFISKGT
+579 
-587 NLISEDMHFNI
+587 
-598 GGDHEFTFSVE
+598 
-609 GWPDLFI
+609 
-616 IYPYIIS
+616 
-623 CMPECLKGKW
+623 
-633 KFFPFNPGKVGSFA
+633 
-647 YRVHDTDVDMGKIMV
+647 
-662 KASYDEKRENFNIRY
+662 
-677 YDKNLCALPE
+677 
-687 ENSDGNFHVIL
+687 
-698 ELVLGEG
+698 
-705 VSFKY
+705 
-710 VNGIERAS
+710 
-718 GIEEG
+718 

-781 ADYYHGSTEIFD
+781 ADYYHDSTELFD

-853 LFVYNQQVFISTLL
+853 LFVYDFPAFAMKVRALL
-867 PLLDEYP
+867 K
-874 EYSFYLS
+874 EYSQFSFYISDFIRNGHIL
-881 EFCRQGQLCRLSDSE
+881 QLTEADSDVIPYTKE
-896 PWKGE
+896 NAE
-901 SPDGISYSPGDDT
+901 A
-914 FFSQIEEWNDKD
+914 FFKQIEDWNDND
-926 EYTKSIRALEAIP
+926 RYTKCIRALETIP
-939 EEQQDYRIKMLLV
+939 ADEMDYESTMLLV
-952 RAYENYAIIGDND
+952 RAYENYAILGDNN
-965 EGTERWIGDRALLKA
+965 EEPEIEECDRALNKA
-980 IRLMET
+980 LELLES
-986 VREEGEKN
+986 VRETGENK
-994 ANWNMRMAY
+994 ARWNMRMAY
-1003 AYQYLMRQEEK
+1003 AYQYLTGQKEK
-1014 AIEYA
+1014 AVAYA
-1019 KRWAELDPEDS
+1019 EKWAELDPEDS
-1030 SAKEVIEECM
+1030 SAKEIIEECM

>member
-1 MGLGFNIRTRIRNI
+1 M
-15 KTFKRTV
+15 
-22 EKLAAESGYH
+22 
-32 AEHDESA
+32 
-39 TRVRFCK
+39 
-46 LGDLFLNYQYEGK
+46 
-59 ENTDDIVSVTG
+59 
-70 ECQTNLLGP
+70 
-79 GFHKAAIAF
+79 
-88 IDRLQQA
+88 
-95 TDTRFEVEDETEYYT
+95 
-110 ERDFE
+110 
-115 AMKKKHFHK
+115 
-124 WLAKLFEIIQEQE
+124 
-137 DKGSTSLSI
+137 
-146 CWDLNKYYPQS
+146 
-157 DSGIVISPLGSFR
+157 
-170 LSEVIRRIREEGIE
+170 
-184 SFADDFFIWN
+184 
-194 NPERDARFHRGLA
+194 
-207 LNAMWEDCYFMP
+207 
-219 SERSE
+219 
-224 EDARINGYIISEL
+224 
-237 ETAASLDPSLPFPK
+237 
-251 KEYEELCRLH
+251 
-261 GCTPVPTDGI
+261 
-271 PTYETEFTIG
+271 
-281 YRRGIVNHKVGRI
+281 
-294 RFSLPGSYLEDTDD
+294 
-308 GTLVYYDAAADNWHT
+308 
-323 VRCTGYST
+323 
-331 NGEPDFLDVEEEM
+331 
-344 IEEREFD
+344 
-351 GGKYRLYDMGTSQ
+351 
-364 DSEDEEPYPV
+364 
-374 YSCHALCSNQYTLF
+374 
-388 TLCASRLEDL
+388 
-398 KKLSGEF
+398 
-405 LPTLVADQ
+405 
-413 PIEPENKQII
+413 
-423 YTGENMNDELMKQID
+423 
-438 EWHKAEKHQEIIDA
+438 
-452 LEQIPEAERDFEMTS
+452 
-467 LLARAY
+467 
-473 NNIEEYAKAAELL
+473 
-486 ESVREEGAED
+486 
-496 ERWNFRMGY
+496 
-505 AQYFLNNYREALNY
+505 
-519 FSKARELNPEDED
+519 
-532 TLSFIRQCNMHLPL
+532 
-546 TRRVKEFWN
+546 
-555 WFVENE
+555 
-561 EKLSG
+561 
-566 MMNPKS
+566 
-572 MEEADAF
+572 
-579 MEFISKGT
+579 
-587 NLISEDMHFNI
+587 
-598 GGDHEFTFSVE
+598 
-609 GWPDLFI
+609 
-616 IYPYIIS
+616 
-623 CMPECLKGKW
+623 
-633 KFFPFNPGKVGSFA
+633 
-647 YRVHDTDVDMGKIMV
+647 
-662 KASYDEKRENFNIRY
+662 
-677 YDKNLCALPE
+677 
-687 ENSDGNFHVIL
+687 
-698 ELVLGEG
+698 
-705 VSFKY
+705 
-710 VNGIERAS
+710 
-718 GIEEG
+718 
-723 MIALSGLRQHIEET
+723 
-737 VKSHGHEFFENPK
+737 
-750 DVYTGY
+750 
-756 QLTPK
+756 
-761 ESDELRFDVIV
+761 
-772 GSTCLSSIV
+772 
-781 ADYYHGSTEIFD
+781 FD

-836 LGVITGGA
+836 FGVITGGA

-853 LFVYNQQVFISTLL
+853 LFVYDFPAFAMKVRALL
-867 PLLDEYP
+867 K
-874 EYSFYLS
+874 EYSQFSFYISDFIRNGHIL
-881 EFCRQGQLCRLSDSE
+881 QLTEADSDVIPYTKE
-896 PWKGE
+896 NAE
-901 SPDGISYSPGDDT
+901 A
-914 FFSQIEEWNDKD
+914 FFKQIEDWNDND
-926 EYTKSIRALEAIP
+926 RYTKCIRALETIP
-939 EEQQDYRIKMLLV
+939 ADEMDYESTMLLV
-952 RAYENYAIIGDND
+952 RAYENYAILGDNN
-965 EGTERWIGDRALLKA
+965 EEPEIEECDRALNKA
-980 IRLMET
+980 LELLES
-986 VREEGEKN
+986 VRETGEN
-994 ANWNMRMAY
+994 QARWNMRMAY
-1003 AYQYLMRQEEK
+1003 AYQYLTGPKEK
-1014 AIEYA
+1014 AVAYA
-1019 KRWAELDPEDS
+1019 EKWAELDPEDN

-1057 VEPCDTGN
+1057 VEPCDTGD
-1065 THIETRKTENTELR
+1065 THIARETEKTELR

-1156 TFSEMEPYNEKTAVK
+1156 TFSEMEPYDEKTAVK

-1218 RDLKEQWN
+1218 RDLKEQWD

-1404 YDAVLNDGETIGFS
+1404 YDVVLNDGETIGFS
-1418 AVDKHRITRG
+1418 AADKHRITRG

-1506 LEQFGDLVSRIKS
+1506 LERFGDLVSRIKS

-1526 RVFIKDNLNGQLT
+1526 RVFIKDNLNGKLT

-1600 EDYYQ
+1600 EDYYR

-1694 ESESSDDYTFNR
+1694 DSESSDDYTFNR

>member
-15 KTFKRTV
+15 GAFKRTV

-39 TRVRFCK
+39 TRVSFCK

-59 ENTDDIVSVTG
+59 ENTDDTVSVTG

-79 GFHKAAIAF
+79 GFHKAAITF
-88 IDRLQQA
+88 IDKLQQA

-115 AMKKKHFHK
+115 AMKKNHFHK
-124 WLAKLFEIIQEQE
+124 WLAKLFEVIHEQE
-137 DKGSTSLSI
+137 TKGDKSLCM
-146 CWDLNKYYPQS
+146 CWNLYNSYYPTS
-157 DSGIVISPLGSFR
+157 EDGVVISPFGSFR
-170 LSEVIRRIREEGIE
+170 LAEVISRIEKEGIE
-184 SFADDFFIWN
+184 PLANELFIWN
-194 NPERDARFHRGLA
+194 NPEQDAHFHRGLA
-207 LNAMWEDCYFMP
+207 LHALWEDCYFMP

-224 EDARINGYIISEL
+224 EDTRINGYIINEL
-237 ETAASLDPSLPFPK
+237 EIAALLDPSIPFPK

-261 GCTPVPTDGI
+261 GCKPI
-271 PTYETEFTIG
+271 PTEGMPAYETEFAIG
-281 YRRGIVNHKVGRI
+281 YRRGIVKYRVGSI
-294 RFSLPGSYLEDTDD
+294 CFSLPGSYLRDTDE
-308 GTLVYYDAAADNWHT
+308 GTLVYYDGLEENWHT
-323 VRCTGYST
+323 VRCTGYSAKE
-331 NGEPDFLDVEEEM
+331 EPKFLDMDEEI
-344 IEEREFD
+344 IEEGTFD
-351 GGKYRLYDMGTSQ
+351 GGKYRLYDMGEDR
-364 DSEDEEPYPV
+364 DSEEEEPYYC
-374 YSCHALCSNQYTLF
+374 YSCHALCQGQYTLF
-388 TLCASRLEDL
+388 TFCAPQAEEVKRLAQEVISSL
-398 KKLSGEF
+398 AAEH
-405 LPTLVADQ
+405 PV
-413 PIEPENKQII
+413 EPEKKKII
-423 YTGENMNDELMKQID
+423 YNNETMNDELTKQIA
-438 EWHKAEKHQEIIDA
+438 EWHEADKHQEIIDA
-452 LEQIPEAERDFEMTS
+452 LEQIPEAERDYETTG

-473 NNIEEYAKAAELL
+473 NNIGKYAKAAELL
-486 ESVREEGAED
+486 ESVREEGEED

-505 AQYFLNNYREALNY
+505 AQYGLDNYRDALRY
-519 FSKARELNPEDED
+519 FTKARELDPEDED
-532 TLSFIRQCNMHLPL
+532 TLTLIRQCNLSMPL
-546 TRRVKEFWN
+546 SRRVEAFWD

-561 EKLSG
+561 EKLSD
-566 MMNPKS
+566 MMHTKS
-572 MEEADAF
+572 KEEAEAF
-579 MEFISKGT
+579 TEFVGEGT
-587 NLISEDMHFNI
+587 GLLSENTHFNV

-616 IYPYIIS
+616 LYPYIIS
-623 CMPECLKGKW
+623 RMSESLKGKW
-633 KFFPFNPGKVGSFA
+633 KFFPFNQGMNGASLAFKM
-647 YRVHDTDVDMGKIMV
+647 YDTDVDMAKIKV
-662 KASYDEKRENFNIRY
+662 NASYLEESNDFNIRY
-677 YDKNLCALPE
+677 YDENLCALPE
-687 ENSDGNFHVIL
+687 EKSNGIFHIIL
-698 ELVLGEG
+698 ELTLGEG

-710 VNGIERAS
+710 IREIERVS
-718 GIEEG
+718 SIEDG
-723 MIALSGLRQHIEET
+723 MITLSELRRHIEET
-737 VKSHGHEFFENPK
+737 LKSHNQEFFENPK
-750 DVYTGY
+750 DIYTTY
-756 QLTPK
+756 QLSPK
-761 ESDELRFDVIV
+761 ESDELRSDVII
-772 GSTCLSSIV
+772 GSTCLYSLV
-781 ADYYHGSTEIFD
+781 ADYYNDSTDVFD
-793 HANGFGAQA
+793 HANSFGAQA
-802 LYIVFQN
+802 MFLVFPNSTDGDDHQ
-809 GAGEDNI
+809 I
-816 LNFRH
+816 LDFRH

-830 ILEPGN
+830 LLESEH
-836 LGVITGGA
+836 LGLITGGA
-844 TGTEYSYID
+844 TGTTYSYID
-853 LFVYNQQVFISTLL
+853 LLVYDLPAFIRKIR
-867 PLLDEYP
+867 PLLEEYP
-874 EYSFYLS
+874 AYSFYIS
-881 EFCRQGQLCRLSDSE
+881 DFIRNGNVHRLTEADSGSIPYTKE
-896 PWKGE
+896 NAE
-901 SPDGISYSPGDDT
+901 A
-914 FFSQIEEWNDKD
+914 FFKQIEDWNDNNK
-926 EYTKSIRALEAIP
+926 YTKCIKALETIP
-939 EEQQDYRIKMLLV
+939 ADERDYESTMLLV
-952 RAYENYAIIGDND
+952 RAYENYAILGDNN
-965 EGTERWIGDRALLKA
+965 EEPETEECDRALNKA
-980 IRLMET
+980 LELLES
-986 VREEGEKN
+986 VREAGESK
-994 ANWNMRMAY
+994 AGWNMRMAY
-1003 AYQYLMRQEEK
+1003 AYQYLTGQKEK
-1014 AIEYA
+1014 AVAYA
-1019 KRWAELDPEDS
+1019 EKWAELDPEDED
-1030 SAKEVIEECM
+1030 AKLVIEECRQTEKA
-1040 EEISK
+1040 EEPAEKQDNIK
-1045 REDSSNVKESYT
+1045 ED
-1057 VEPCDTGN
+1057 
-1065 THIETRKTENTELR
+1065 
-1079 DKNMD
+1079 NM
-1084 NRQKEA
+1084 NNKQKEA

-1095 TAWLSHAQELGHKP
+1095 TDWLSHSQELGHKP
-1109 AEIECTGTFVL
+1109 AEIECTRTFVL

-1144 GYEGDSLSDCGH
+1144 GYEGDSLEDCGH
-1156 TFSEMEPYNEKTAVK
+1156 TFSNMEPYNETTAVK

-1218 RDLKEQWN
+1218 RDLKEQWD

-1296 EESLIERGKL
+1296 EKSLIERGKL

>member
-1 MGLGFNIRTRIRNI
+1 M
-15 KTFKRTV
+15 
-22 EKLAAESGYH
+22 
-32 AEHDESA
+32 
-39 TRVRFCK
+39 
-46 LGDLFLNYQYEGK
+46 
-59 ENTDDIVSVTG
+59 
-70 ECQTNLLGP
+70 
-79 GFHKAAIAF
+79 
-88 IDRLQQA
+88 
-95 TDTRFEVEDETEYYT
+95 
-110 ERDFE
+110 
-115 AMKKKHFHK
+115 
-124 WLAKLFEIIQEQE
+124 
-137 DKGSTSLSI
+137 
-146 CWDLNKYYPQS
+146 
-157 DSGIVISPLGSFR
+157 
-170 LSEVIRRIREEGIE
+170 
-184 SFADDFFIWN
+184 
-194 NPERDARFHRGLA
+194 
-207 LNAMWEDCYFMP
+207 
-219 SERSE
+219 
-224 EDARINGYIISEL
+224 
-237 ETAASLDPSLPFPK
+237 
-251 KEYEELCRLH
+251 
-261 GCTPVPTDGI
+261 
-271 PTYETEFTIG
+271 
-281 YRRGIVNHKVGRI
+281 
-294 RFSLPGSYLEDTDD
+294 
-308 GTLVYYDAAADNWHT
+308 
-323 VRCTGYST
+323 
-331 NGEPDFLDVEEEM
+331 
-344 IEEREFD
+344 
-351 GGKYRLYDMGTSQ
+351 
-364 DSEDEEPYPV
+364 
-374 YSCHALCSNQYTLF
+374 
-388 TLCASRLEDL
+388 
-398 KKLSGEF
+398 
-405 LPTLVADQ
+405 
-413 PIEPENKQII
+413 
-423 YTGENMNDELMKQID
+423 
-438 EWHKAEKHQEIIDA
+438 
-452 LEQIPEAERDFEMTS
+452 
-467 LLARAY
+467 
-473 NNIEEYAKAAELL
+473 
-486 ESVREEGAED
+486 
-496 ERWNFRMGY
+496 
-505 AQYFLNNYREALNY
+505 
-519 FSKARELNPEDED
+519 
-532 TLSFIRQCNMHLPL
+532 
-546 TRRVKEFWN
+546 
-555 WFVENE
+555 
-561 EKLSG
+561 
-566 MMNPKS
+566 
-572 MEEADAF
+572 
-579 MEFISKGT
+579 
-587 NLISEDMHFNI
+587 
-598 GGDHEFTFSVE
+598 
-609 GWPDLFI
+609 
-616 IYPYIIS
+616 
-623 CMPECLKGKW
+623 
-633 KFFPFNPGKVGSFA
+633 
-647 YRVHDTDVDMGKIMV
+647 
-662 KASYDEKRENFNIRY
+662 
-677 YDKNLCALPE
+677 
-687 ENSDGNFHVIL
+687 
-698 ELVLGEG
+698 
-705 VSFKY
+705 
-710 VNGIERAS
+710 
-718 GIEEG
+718 
-723 MIALSGLRQHIEET
+723 RQHIEET

-781 ADYYHGSTEIFD
+781 ADYYHDSTELFD

-809 GAGEDNI
+809 GVGEDNI

-853 LFVYNQQVFISTLL
+853 LFVYDFPAFVMKVRALL
-867 PLLDEYP
+867 K
-874 EYSFYLS
+874 EYSQFSFYISDFIRNGHIL
-881 EFCRQGQLCRLSDSE
+881 QLTEADSDVIPYTKE
-896 PWKGE
+896 NAE
-901 SPDGISYSPGDDT
+901 A
-914 FFSQIEEWNDKD
+914 FFKQIEDWNDND
-926 EYTKSIRALEAIP
+926 RYTKCIRALETIP
-939 EEQQDYRIKMLLV
+939 ADEMDYESTMLLV
-952 RAYENYAIIGDND
+952 RAYENYAILGDNN
-965 EGTERWIGDRALLKA
+965 EEPEIEECDRALNKA
-980 IRLMET
+980 LELLES
-986 VREEGEKN
+986 VRETGENK
-994 ANWNMRMAY
+994 ARWNMRMAY
-1003 AYQYLMRQEEK
+1003 AYQYLTGQKEK
-1014 AIEYA
+1014 AVAYA
-1019 KRWAELDPEDS
+1019 EKWAELDPEDS
-1030 SAKEVIEECM
+1030 SAKEVIKECM

-1057 VEPCDTGN
+1057 VEPCATGN
-1065 THIETRKTENTELR
+1065 THIETRETEKTELR

-1084 NRQKEA
+1084 NRQKET

-1144 GYEGDSLSDCGH
+1144 GYEGDRLSDCGH

-1218 RDLKEQWN
+1218 RDLKEQWD

-1371 ECFGKDEMEVLDV
+1371 ECFDKDEMEVLDV

-1474 EKDLPLDT
+1474 EKELPLDT

-1571 DNHALDYFGPERYHS
+1571 DNYALDYFGPERYHS

-1614 FANWQGLH
+1614 FVNWQGLH

-1681 EGLWENIIGNSDP
+1681 EGLWENIIGNSDSD
-1694 ESESSDDYTFNR
+1694 SESSDDYTFNR
-1706 EKVNEFRRRLLEAPV
+1706 EKVNEFRRRLLETPV

-1736 DDIDEEPEGGFDNNR
+1736 DDIDEEPEDGFDNNR

>member
-1 MGLGFNIRTRIRNI
+1 
-15 KTFKRTV
+15 
-22 EKLAAESGYH
+22 
-32 AEHDESA
+32 
-39 TRVRFCK
+39 
-46 LGDLFLNYQYEGK
+46 
-59 ENTDDIVSVTG
+59 
-70 ECQTNLLGP
+70 
-79 GFHKAAIAF
+79 
-88 IDRLQQA
+88 
-95 TDTRFEVEDETEYYT
+95 
-110 ERDFE
+110 
-115 AMKKKHFHK
+115 
-124 WLAKLFEIIQEQE
+124 
-137 DKGSTSLSI
+137 
-146 CWDLNKYYPQS
+146 
-157 DSGIVISPLGSFR
+157 
-170 LSEVIRRIREEGIE
+170 
-184 SFADDFFIWN
+184 
-194 NPERDARFHRGLA
+194 
-207 LNAMWEDCYFMP
+207 
-219 SERSE
+219 
-224 EDARINGYIISEL
+224 
-237 ETAASLDPSLPFPK
+237 
-251 KEYEELCRLH
+251 
-261 GCTPVPTDGI
+261 
-271 PTYETEFTIG
+271 
-281 YRRGIVNHKVGRI
+281 
-294 RFSLPGSYLEDTDD
+294 
-308 GTLVYYDAAADNWHT
+308 
-323 VRCTGYST
+323 
-331 NGEPDFLDVEEEM
+331 
-344 IEEREFD
+344 
-351 GGKYRLYDMGTSQ
+351 
-364 DSEDEEPYPV
+364 
-374 YSCHALCSNQYTLF
+374 
-388 TLCASRLEDL
+388 
-398 KKLSGEF
+398 
-405 LPTLVADQ
+405 
-413 PIEPENKQII
+413 
-423 YTGENMNDELMKQID
+423 
-438 EWHKAEKHQEIIDA
+438 
-452 LEQIPEAERDFEMTS
+452 
-467 LLARAY
+467 
-473 NNIEEYAKAAELL
+473 
-486 ESVREEGAED
+486 
-496 ERWNFRMGY
+496 
-505 AQYFLNNYREALNY
+505 
-519 FSKARELNPEDED
+519 
-532 TLSFIRQCNMHLPL
+532 
-546 TRRVKEFWN
+546 
-555 WFVENE
+555 
-561 EKLSG
+561 
-566 MMNPKS
+566 
-572 MEEADAF
+572 

-616 IYPYIIS
+616 IHPYIIS

-677 YDKNLCALPE
+677 YDKNLCTLPE

-781 ADYYHGSTEIFD
+781 ADYYHDSTELFD

-836 LGVITGGA
+836 FGVITGGA

-853 LFVYNQQVFISTLL
+853 LFVYDFPAFAMKVRALL
-867 PLLDEYP
+867 K
-874 EYSFYLS
+874 EYSQFSFYISDFIRNGHIL
-881 EFCRQGQLCRLSDSE
+881 QLTEADSDVIPYTKE
-896 PWKGE
+896 NAE
-901 SPDGISYSPGDDT
+901 A
-914 FFSQIEEWNDKD
+914 FFKQIEDWNDND
-926 EYTKSIRALEAIP
+926 RYTKCIRALETIP
-939 EEQQDYRIKMLLV
+939 ADEMDYESTMLLV
-952 RAYENYAIIGDND
+952 RAYENYAILGDNN
-965 EGTERWIGDRALLKA
+965 EEPEIEECDRALNKA
-980 IRLMET
+980 LELLES
-986 VREEGEKN
+986 VRETGEN
-994 ANWNMRMAY
+994 QARWNMRMAY
-1003 AYQYLMRQEEK
+1003 AYQYLTGPKEK
-1014 AIEYA
+1014 AVAYA
-1019 KRWAELDPEDS
+1019 EKWAELDPEDN

-1057 VEPCDTGN
+1057 VEPCDTGD
-1065 THIETRKTENTELR
+1065 THIARETEKTELR

-1156 TFSEMEPYNEKTAVK
+1156 TFSEMEPYDEKTAVK

-1218 RDLKEQWN
+1218 RDLKEQWD

-1404 YDAVLNDGETIGFS
+1404 YDVVLNDGETIGFS
-1418 AVDKHRITRG
+1418 AADKHRITRG

-1506 LEQFGDLVSRIKS
+1506 LERFGDLVSRIKS

-1526 RVFIKDNLNGQLT
+1526 RVFIKDNLNGKLT

-1600 EDYYQ
+1600 EDYYR

-1694 ESESSDDYTFNR
+1694 DSESSDDYTFNR

>member
-15 KTFKRTV
+15 GAFKRTV

-39 TRVRFCK
+39 TRVSFCK

-59 ENTDDIVSVTG
+59 ENTDDTVSVTG

-79 GFHKAAIAF
+79 GFHKAAITF
-88 IDRLQQA
+88 IDKLQQA

-115 AMKKKHFHK
+115 AMKKNHFHK
-124 WLAKLFEIIQEQE
+124 WLAKLFEVIHEQE
-137 DKGSTSLSI
+137 TKGDKSLCM
-146 CWDLNKYYPQS
+146 CWDLYNSYYPTS
-157 DSGIVISPLGSFR
+157 EDGVVISPFGSFR
-170 LSEVIRRIREEGIE
+170 LAEVISRIEKEGIE
-184 SFADDFFIWN
+184 PLANELFIWN
-194 NPERDARFHRGLA
+194 NPEQDAHFHRGLA
-207 LNAMWEDCYFMP
+207 LHALWEDCYFMP

-224 EDARINGYIISEL
+224 EDTRINGYIINEL
-237 ETAASLDPSLPFPK
+237 EIAALLDPSIPFPK

-261 GCTPVPTDGI
+261 GCKPI
-271 PTYETEFTIG
+271 PTEGMPAYETEFAIG
-281 YRRGIVNHKVGRI
+281 YRRGIVKYKVGSI
-294 RFSLPGSYLEDTDD
+294 CFSLPGSYLRDTDE
-308 GTLVYYDAAADNWHT
+308 GTLVYYDGLEENWHT
-323 VRCTGYST
+323 VRCTGYSAKE
-331 NGEPDFLDVEEEM
+331 EPKFLDMDEEI
-344 IEEREFD
+344 IEEGTFD
-351 GGKYRLYDMGTSQ
+351 GGKYRLYDMGEDR
-364 DSEDEEPYPV
+364 DSEEEEPYYG
-374 YSCHALCSNQYTLF
+374 YSCHALCQDQYTLF
-388 TLCASRLEDL
+388 TFCAPQAEEVKRLAQEVISSL
-398 KKLSGEF
+398 AAEH
-405 LPTLVADQ
+405 PV
-413 PIEPENKQII
+413 EPERKKII
-423 YTGENMNDELMKQID
+423 YDNETMNDELTKQIA
-438 EWHKAEKHQEIIDA
+438 EWHEADKHQEIIDA
-452 LEQIPEAERDFEMTS
+452 LEQIPEAERDYETTG

-473 NNIEEYAKAAELL
+473 NNIGKYAKAAELL
-486 ESVREEGAED
+486 ESVREEGEED

-505 AQYFLNNYREALNY
+505 AQYGLDNYRDALRY
-519 FSKARELNPEDED
+519 FAKARELDPEDED
-532 TLSFIRQCNMHLPL
+532 TLTLIRQCNLSMPL
-546 TRRVKEFWN
+546 SRRVEAFWD

-561 EKLSG
+561 EKLSD
-566 MMNPKS
+566 MMHTKS
-572 MEEADAF
+572 KEEAEAF
-579 MEFISKGT
+579 TEFVGEGT
-587 NLISEDMHFNI
+587 GLLSENTHFNV

-616 IYPYIIS
+616 LYPYIIS
-623 CMPECLKGKW
+623 RMPESLKGKW
-633 KFFPFNPGKVGSFA
+633 KFFPFNQGMNGASLAFKM
-647 YRVHDTDVDMGKIMV
+647 YDTDVDMAKIKV
-662 KASYDEKRENFNIRY
+662 NASYLEESNDFNIRY
-677 YDKNLCALPE
+677 YDENLCALPE
-687 ENSDGNFHVIL
+687 EKSNGIFHIIL
-698 ELVLGEG
+698 ELTLGEG

-710 VNGIERAS
+710 IREIERVS
-718 GIEEG
+718 SIEDG
-723 MIALSGLRQHIEET
+723 MITLSELRRHIEET
-737 VKSHGHEFFENPK
+737 LKSHNQEFFENPK
-750 DVYTGY
+750 DIYTTY
-756 QLTPK
+756 QLSPK
-761 ESDELRFDVIV
+761 ESDELRSDVII
-772 GSTCLSSIV
+772 GSTCLYSLV
-781 ADYYHGSTEIFD
+781 ADYYNDSTDVFD
-793 HANGFGAQA
+793 HANSFGAQA
-802 LYIVFQN
+802 MFLVFPNSTDGDDHQ
-809 GAGEDNI
+809 I
-816 LNFRH
+816 LDFRH

-830 ILEPGN
+830 LLESEH
-836 LGVITGGA
+836 LGLITGGA
-844 TGTEYSYID
+844 TGTTYSYID
-853 LFVYNQQVFISTLL
+853 LLVYDLPAFIRKIR
-867 PLLDEYP
+867 PLLEEYP
-874 EYSFYLS
+874 AYSFYIS
-881 EFCRQGQLCRLSDSE
+881 DFIRNGNVHRLTEADSGSIPYTKE
-896 PWKGE
+896 NAE
-901 SPDGISYSPGDDT
+901 A
-914 FFSQIEEWNDKD
+914 FFKQIEDWNDNNK
-926 EYTKSIRALEAIP
+926 YTKCIKALETIP
-939 EEQQDYRIKMLLV
+939 ADERDYESTMLLV
-952 RAYENYAIIGDND
+952 RAYENYAILGDNN
-965 EGTERWIGDRALLKA
+965 EEPETEECDRALNKA
-980 IRLMET
+980 LELLES
-986 VREEGEKN
+986 VREAGESK
-994 ANWNMRMAY
+994 AGWNMRMAY
-1003 AYQYLMRQEEK
+1003 AYQYLTGQKEK
-1014 AIEYA
+1014 AVAYA
-1019 KRWAELDPEDS
+1019 EKWAELDPEDED
-1030 SAKEVIEECM
+1030 AKLVIEECRQTEKA
-1040 EEISK
+1040 EEPAEKQDNIK
-1045 REDSSNVKESYT
+1045 ED
-1057 VEPCDTGN
+1057 
-1065 THIETRKTENTELR
+1065 
-1079 DKNMD
+1079 NM
-1084 NRQKEA
+1084 NNKQKEA

-1095 TAWLSHAQELGHKP
+1095 TDWLSHPQELGHEP

-1176 VEMVRSYWMEQAKQA
+1176 VEMLRSYWMEQAKQA

-1296 EESLIERGKL
+1296 EKSLIERGKL

-1706 EKVNEFRRRLLEAPV
+1706 EKVNEFRRRLLETPV

-1827 VPEDKAMEAAIQQY
+1827 VPEDRAMEAAIQQY

>member
-1 MGLGFNIRTRIRNI
+1 
-15 KTFKRTV
+15 
-22 EKLAAESGYH
+22 
-32 AEHDESA
+32 
-39 TRVRFCK
+39 
-46 LGDLFLNYQYEGK
+46 
-59 ENTDDIVSVTG
+59 
-70 ECQTNLLGP
+70 
-79 GFHKAAIAF
+79 
-88 IDRLQQA
+88 
-95 TDTRFEVEDETEYYT
+95 
-110 ERDFE
+110 
-115 AMKKKHFHK
+115 
-124 WLAKLFEIIQEQE
+124 
-137 DKGSTSLSI
+137 
-146 CWDLNKYYPQS
+146 
-157 DSGIVISPLGSFR
+157 
-170 LSEVIRRIREEGIE
+170 
-184 SFADDFFIWN
+184 
-194 NPERDARFHRGLA
+194 
-207 LNAMWEDCYFMP
+207 
-219 SERSE
+219 
-224 EDARINGYIISEL
+224 
-237 ETAASLDPSLPFPK
+237 
-251 KEYEELCRLH
+251 
-261 GCTPVPTDGI
+261 
-271 PTYETEFTIG
+271 
-281 YRRGIVNHKVGRI
+281 
-294 RFSLPGSYLEDTDD
+294 
-308 GTLVYYDAAADNWHT
+308 
-323 VRCTGYST
+323 
-331 NGEPDFLDVEEEM
+331 
-344 IEEREFD
+344 
-351 GGKYRLYDMGTSQ
+351 
-364 DSEDEEPYPV
+364 
-374 YSCHALCSNQYTLF
+374 
-388 TLCASRLEDL
+388 
-398 KKLSGEF
+398 
-405 LPTLVADQ
+405 
-413 PIEPENKQII
+413 
-423 YTGENMNDELMKQID
+423 
-438 EWHKAEKHQEIIDA
+438 
-452 LEQIPEAERDFEMTS
+452 
-467 LLARAY
+467 
-473 NNIEEYAKAAELL
+473 
-486 ESVREEGAED
+486 
-496 ERWNFRMGY
+496 
-505 AQYFLNNYREALNY
+505 
-519 FSKARELNPEDED
+519 
-532 TLSFIRQCNMHLPL
+532 
-546 TRRVKEFWN
+546 
-555 WFVENE
+555 
-561 EKLSG
+561 
-566 MMNPKS
+566 
-572 MEEADAF
+572 
-579 MEFISKGT
+579 
-587 NLISEDMHFNI
+587 
-598 GGDHEFTFSVE
+598 
-609 GWPDLFI
+609 
-616 IYPYIIS
+616 
-623 CMPECLKGKW
+623 
-633 KFFPFNPGKVGSFA
+633 
-647 YRVHDTDVDMGKIMV
+647 
-662 KASYDEKRENFNIRY
+662 
-677 YDKNLCALPE
+677 
-687 ENSDGNFHVIL
+687 
-698 ELVLGEG
+698 
-705 VSFKY
+705 
-710 VNGIERAS
+710 
-718 GIEEG
+718 

-772 GSTCLSSIV
+772 GSTCLDSIV

-793 HANGFGAQA
+793 HADGFGVQA
-802 LYIVFQN
+802 LYMVFQN
-809 GAGEDNI
+809 GVGEDNI

-853 LFVYNQQVFISTLL
+853 LFVYDLRAFVKKVI

-874 EYSFYLS
+874 EYSFYIS
-881 EFCRQGQLCRLSDSE
+881 DFIRNGRIHQLTEAAS
-896 PWKGE
+896 
-901 SPDGISYSPGDDT
+901 
-914 FFSQIEEWNDKD
+914 
-926 EYTKSIRALEAIP
+926 EAIP
-939 EEQQDYRIKMLLV
+939 YTKENKEEFLAQIEKWNDMEKFSKCIKALEDIPEAEQDYDMVMLQV
-952 RAYENYAIIGDND
+952 RAYENYAILGDNGEEPEDD
-965 EGTERWIGDRALLKA
+965 EKERALNKA
-980 IRLMET
+980 LELLESIREA
-986 VREEGEKN
+986 GESQ
-994 ANWNMRMAY
+994 AGWNKRMAY
-1003 AYQYLMRQEEK
+1003 AYQYLVEQEEK

-1045 REDSSNVKESYT
+1045 RENSSNVKESDT
-1057 VEPCDTGN
+1057 VEPCATSN
-1065 THIETRKTENTELR
+1065 THIETRETENIELR

-1095 TAWLSHAQELGHKP
+1095 IAWLSHSQELGHKP

-1144 GYEGDSLSDCGH
+1144 GYEGDSLSDCDH
-1156 TFSEMEPYNEKTAVK
+1156 TFSEMEPYDEKTAVK

-1218 RDLKEQWN
+1218 RDLKEQWD

-1274 WPEAEKTA
+1274 WSEAEKTA

-1506 LEQFGDLVSRIKS
+1506 LEQFGDLVSQIKS

-1694 ESESSDDYTFNR
+1694 DSESSDDYTFNR

-1827 VPEDKAMEAAIQQY
+1827 VPEDRAMEAAIQQY

-1846 MDQNCNGIGS
+1846 MDQSCDGIGS

>member
-15 KTFKRTV
+15 GAFKRTV

-39 TRVRFCK
+39 TRVSFCK

-59 ENTDDIVSVTG
+59 ENTDDTVSVTG

-79 GFHKAAIAF
+79 GFHKAAITF
-88 IDRLQQA
+88 IDKLQQA

-115 AMKKKHFHK
+115 AMKKNHFHK
-124 WLAKLFEIIQEQE
+124 WLAKLFEVIHEQE
-137 DKGSTSLSI
+137 TKGDKSLCM
-146 CWDLNKYYPQS
+146 CWDLYNSYYPTS
-157 DSGIVISPLGSFR
+157 EDGVVISPFGSFR
-170 LSEVIRRIREEGIE
+170 LAEVISRIEKEGIE
-184 SFADDFFIWN
+184 PLANELFIWN
-194 NPERDARFHRGLA
+194 NPEQDAHFHRGLA
-207 LNAMWEDCYFMP
+207 LHALWEDCYFMP

-224 EDARINGYIISEL
+224 EDTRINGYIINEL
-237 ETAASLDPSLPFPK
+237 EIAALLDPSIPFPK

-261 GCTPVPTDGI
+261 GCKPI
-271 PTYETEFTIG
+271 PTEGMPAYETEFAIG
-281 YRRGIVNHKVGRI
+281 YRRGIVKYKVGSI
-294 RFSLPGSYLEDTDD
+294 CFSLPGSYLRDTDE
-308 GTLVYYDAAADNWHT
+308 GTLVYYDGLEENWHT
-323 VRCTGYST
+323 VRCTGYSAKE
-331 NGEPDFLDVEEEM
+331 EPKFLDMDEEI
-344 IEEREFD
+344 IEEGTFD
-351 GGKYRLYDMGTSQ
+351 GGKYRLYDMGEDR
-364 DSEDEEPYPV
+364 DSEEEEPYYG
-374 YSCHALCSNQYTLF
+374 YSCHALCQDQYTLF
-388 TLCASRLEDL
+388 TFCAPQAEEVKRLAQEVISSL
-398 KKLSGEF
+398 AAEH
-405 LPTLVADQ
+405 PV
-413 PIEPENKQII
+413 EPERKKII
-423 YTGENMNDELMKQID
+423 YDNETMNDELTKQIA
-438 EWHKAEKHQEIIDA
+438 EWHEADKHQEIIDA
-452 LEQIPEAERDFEMTS
+452 LEQIPEAERDYETTG

-473 NNIEEYAKAAELL
+473 NNIGKYAKAAELL
-486 ESVREEGAED
+486 ESVREEGEED

-505 AQYFLNNYREALNY
+505 AQYGLDNYRDALRY
-519 FSKARELNPEDED
+519 FAKARELDPEDED
-532 TLSFIRQCNMHLPL
+532 TLTLIRQCNLSMPL
-546 TRRVKEFWN
+546 SRRVEAFWD

-561 EKLSG
+561 EKLSD
-566 MMNPKS
+566 MMHTKS
-572 MEEADAF
+572 KEEAEAF
-579 MEFISKGT
+579 TEFVGEGT
-587 NLISEDMHFNI
+587 GLLSENTHFNV

-616 IYPYIIS
+616 LYPYIIS
-623 CMPECLKGKW
+623 RMPESLKGKW
-633 KFFPFNPGKVGSFA
+633 KFFPFNQGMNGASLAFKM
-647 YRVHDTDVDMGKIMV
+647 YDTDVDMAKIKV
-662 KASYDEKRENFNIRY
+662 NASYLEESNDFNIRY
-677 YDKNLCALPE
+677 YDENLCALPE
-687 ENSDGNFHVIL
+687 EKSNGIFHIIL
-698 ELVLGEG
+698 ELTLGEG

-710 VNGIERAS
+710 IREIERVS
-718 GIEEG
+718 SIEDG
-723 MIALSGLRQHIEET
+723 MITLSELRRHIEET
-737 VKSHGHEFFENPK
+737 LKSHNQEFFENPK
-750 DVYTGY
+750 DIYTTY
-756 QLTPK
+756 QLSPK
-761 ESDELRFDVIV
+761 ESDELRSDVII
-772 GSTCLSSIV
+772 GSTCLYSLV
-781 ADYYHGSTEIFD
+781 ADYYNDSTDVFD
-793 HANGFGAQA
+793 HANSFGAQA
-802 LYIVFQN
+802 MFLVFPNSTDGDDHQ
-809 GAGEDNI
+809 I
-816 LNFRH
+816 LDFRH

-830 ILEPGN
+830 LLESEH
-836 LGVITGGA
+836 LGLITGGA
-844 TGTEYSYID
+844 TGTTYSYID
-853 LFVYNQQVFISTLL
+853 LLVYDLPAFIRKIR
-867 PLLDEYP
+867 PLLEEYP
-874 EYSFYLS
+874 AYSFYIS
-881 EFCRQGQLCRLSDSE
+881 DFIRNGNVHRLTEADSGSIPYTKE
-896 PWKGE
+896 NAE
-901 SPDGISYSPGDDT
+901 A
-914 FFSQIEEWNDKD
+914 FFKQIEDWNDNNK
-926 EYTKSIRALEAIP
+926 YTKCIKALETIP
-939 EEQQDYRIKMLLV
+939 ADERDYESTMLLV
-952 RAYENYAIIGDND
+952 RAYENYAILGDNN
-965 EGTERWIGDRALLKA
+965 EEPETEECDRALNKA
-980 IRLMET
+980 LELLES
-986 VREEGEKN
+986 VREAGESK
-994 ANWNMRMAY
+994 AGWNMRMAY
-1003 AYQYLMRQEEK
+1003 AYQYLTGQKEK
-1014 AIEYA
+1014 AVAYA
-1019 KRWAELDPEDS
+1019 EKWAELDPEDED
-1030 SAKEVIEECM
+1030 AKLVIEECRQTEKA
-1040 EEISK
+1040 EEPAEKQDNIK
-1045 REDSSNVKESYT
+1045 ED
-1057 VEPCDTGN
+1057 
-1065 THIETRKTENTELR
+1065 
-1079 DKNMD
+1079 NM
-1084 NRQKEA
+1084 NNKQKEA

-1095 TAWLSHAQELGHKP
+1095 TDWLSHSQELGHKP
-1109 AEIECTGTFVL
+1109 AEIECTRTFVL

-1144 GYEGDSLSDCGH
+1144 GYEGDSLEDCGH
-1156 TFSEMEPYNEKTAVK
+1156 TFSNMEPYNETTAVK

-1218 RDLKEQWN
+1218 RDLKEQWD

-1274 WPEAEKTA
+1274 WSEAEKTA

-1296 EESLIERGKL
+1296 EKSLIERGKL

>member
-15 KTFKRTV
+15 GAFKRTV

-39 TRVRFCK
+39 TRVSFCK

-59 ENTDDIVSVTG
+59 ENTDDTVSVTG

-79 GFHKAAIAF
+79 GFHKAAITF
-88 IDRLQQA
+88 IDKLQQA

-115 AMKKKHFHK
+115 AMKKNHFHK
-124 WLAKLFEIIQEQE
+124 WLAKLFEVIHEQE
-137 DKGSTSLSI
+137 TKGDKSLCM
-146 CWDLNKYYPQS
+146 CWDLYNSYYPTS
-157 DSGIVISPLGSFR
+157 EDGVVISPFGSFR
-170 LSEVIRRIREEGIE
+170 LAEVISRIEKEGIE
-184 SFADDFFIWN
+184 PLANELFIWN
-194 NPERDARFHRGLA
+194 NPEQDAHFHRGLA
-207 LNAMWEDCYFMP
+207 LHALWEDCYFMP

-224 EDARINGYIISEL
+224 EDTRINGYIINEL
-237 ETAASLDPSLPFPK
+237 EIAALLDPSIPFPK

-261 GCTPVPTDGI
+261 GCKPI
-271 PTYETEFTIG
+271 PTEGMPAYETEFAIG
-281 YRRGIVNHKVGRI
+281 YRRGIVKYKVGSI
-294 RFSLPGSYLEDTDD
+294 CFSLPGSYLRDTDE
-308 GTLVYYDAAADNWHT
+308 GTLVYYDGLEENWHT
-323 VRCTGYST
+323 VRCTGYSAKE
-331 NGEPDFLDVEEEM
+331 EPKFLDMDEEI
-344 IEEREFD
+344 IEEGTFD
-351 GGKYRLYDMGTSQ
+351 GGKYRLYDMGEDR
-364 DSEDEEPYPV
+364 DSEEEEPYYG
-374 YSCHALCSNQYTLF
+374 YSCHALCQDQYTLF
-388 TLCASRLEDL
+388 TFCAPQAEEVKRLAQEVISSL
-398 KKLSGEF
+398 AAEH
-405 LPTLVADQ
+405 PV
-413 PIEPENKQII
+413 EPERKKII
-423 YTGENMNDELMKQID
+423 YDNETMNDELTKQIA
-438 EWHKAEKHQEIIDA
+438 EWHEADKHQEIIDA
-452 LEQIPEAERDFEMTS
+452 LEQIPEAERDYETTG

-473 NNIEEYAKAAELL
+473 NNIGKYAKAAELL
-486 ESVREEGAED
+486 ESVREEGEED

-505 AQYFLNNYREALNY
+505 AQYGLDNYRDALRY
-519 FSKARELNPEDED
+519 FAKARELDPEDED
-532 TLSFIRQCNMHLPL
+532 TLTLIRQCNLSMPL
-546 TRRVKEFWN
+546 SRRVEAFWD

-561 EKLSG
+561 EKLSD
-566 MMNPKS
+566 MMHTKS
-572 MEEADAF
+572 KEEAEAF
-579 MEFISKGT
+579 TEFVGEGT
-587 NLISEDMHFNI
+587 GLLSENTHFNV

-616 IYPYIIS
+616 LYPYIIS
-623 CMPECLKGKW
+623 RMPESLKGKW
-633 KFFPFNPGKVGSFA
+633 KFFPFNQGMNGASLAFKM
-647 YRVHDTDVDMGKIMV
+647 YDTDVDMAKIKV
-662 KASYDEKRENFNIRY
+662 NASYLEESNDFNIRY
-677 YDKNLCALPE
+677 YDENLCALPE
-687 ENSDGNFHVIL
+687 EKSNGIFHIIL
-698 ELVLGEG
+698 ELTLGEG

-710 VNGIERAS
+710 IREIERVS
-718 GIEEG
+718 SIEDG
-723 MIALSGLRQHIEET
+723 MITLSELRRHIEET
-737 VKSHGHEFFENPK
+737 LKSHNQEFFENPK
-750 DVYTGY
+750 DIYTTY
-756 QLTPK
+756 QLSPK
-761 ESDELRFDVIV
+761 ESDELRSDVII
-772 GSTCLSSIV
+772 GSTCLYSLV
-781 ADYYHGSTEIFD
+781 ADYYNDSTDVFD
-793 HANGFGAQA
+793 HANSFGAQA
-802 LYIVFQN
+802 MFLVFPNSTDGDDHQ
-809 GAGEDNI
+809 I
-816 LNFRH
+816 LDFRH

-830 ILEPGN
+830 LLESEH
-836 LGVITGGA
+836 LGLITGGA
-844 TGTEYSYID
+844 TGTTYSYID
-853 LFVYNQQVFISTLL
+853 LLVYDLPAFIRKIR
-867 PLLDEYP
+867 PLLEEYP
-874 EYSFYLS
+874 AYSFYIS
-881 EFCRQGQLCRLSDSE
+881 DFIRNGNVHRLTEADSGSIPYTKE
-896 PWKGE
+896 NAE
-901 SPDGISYSPGDDT
+901 A
-914 FFSQIEEWNDKD
+914 FFKQIEDWNDNNK
-926 EYTKSIRALEAIP
+926 YTKCIKALETIP
-939 EEQQDYRIKMLLV
+939 ADERDYESTMLLV
-952 RAYENYAIIGDND
+952 RAYENYAILGDNN
-965 EGTERWIGDRALLKA
+965 EEPETEECDRALNKA
-980 IRLMET
+980 LELLES
-986 VREEGEKN
+986 VREAGESK
-994 ANWNMRMAY
+994 AGWNMRMAY
-1003 AYQYLMRQEEK
+1003 AYQYLTGQKEK
-1014 AIEYA
+1014 AVAYA
-1019 KRWAELDPEDS
+1019 EKWAELDPEDED
-1030 SAKEVIEECM
+1030 AKLVIEECRQTEKA
-1040 EEISK
+1040 EEPAEKQDNIK
-1045 REDSSNVKESYT
+1045 ED
-1057 VEPCDTGN
+1057 
-1065 THIETRKTENTELR
+1065 
-1079 DKNMD
+1079 NM
-1084 NRQKEA
+1084 NNKQKEA

-1095 TAWLSHAQELGHKP
+1095 TDWLSHSQELGHKP
-1109 AEIECTGTFVL
+1109 AEIECTRTFVL

-1144 GYEGDSLSDCGH
+1144 GYEGDSLEDCGH
-1156 TFSEMEPYNEKTAVK
+1156 TFSNMEPYNETTAVK

-1218 RDLKEQWN
+1218 RDLKEQWD

-1296 EESLIERGKL
+1296 EKSLIERGKL

-1438 LKISYGS
+1438 LKISYDS

-1721 MDGKSILDKLTGQDN
+1721 MDGKSILDKLSGQDN